1 MSKNSQRVAK
11 IRRLDPFYEREKAKY
26 ENPLPSREYMMQTLE
41 AAAQPMHESALA
53 NKLAINDDERVAFER
68 RIRAME
74 REGQLMRNRKGALIL
89 PNKADLI
96 ACRIEGHPDGFGFAR
111 PETSVGRD
119 KSADIFLDNRQ
130 MEKALH
136 GDRVLVRVTGTDRRG
151 RPEGSIV
158 EVTERANSEV
168 VGRVFD
174 EYGVRYVVPEDRR
187 LHTRIVI
194 APSSSTST
202 EAAAPGKRLRKPKTS
217 EPVVQ
222 PGQVVVA
229 EILEQPGKRTLPVGR
244 IKEVLGNY
252 ADPGMEI
259 EIALRKHDLPFEF
272 PKAVLN
278 EAAKLPEEV
287 VVEGDLGKRE
297 DLRDLPLV
305 TIDGETA
312 KDFDDAV
319 FAEALP
325 KGKGWRLVV
334 AIADVS
340 HYVRPG
346 SALDIEATAR
356 GNSVY
361 FPRRV
366 IPMLPEKLSNGL
378 CSLNPDV
385 DRLAMVCDAQINP
398 EGEVTQYRFYPA
410 VFRSRA
416 RLTYNQVWSWLSGEQ
431 QPTTLVHQAV
441 QPQLQTLYALFKA
454 LHAARF
460 KRGAI
465 DFDTVETQMRF
476 NDQGKIEAIVPV
488 IRNDAHR
495 LIEECMLAANV
506 CAADFL
512 EKKKQPG
519 LFRIHGTPA
528 PAKLEALRD
537 FMKEFGLGLEGGDS
551 PTGKDYGK
559 LLDQI
564 RERPDFSLLQ
574 TILLRSMQQAIYSP
588 DNIGHFGLSYE
599 YYTHFTSPIRRYP
612 DLLVHRAIK
621 TALKFEKV
629 TLPATEAA
637 WEEIG
642 LHCSATERRADEAT
656 RDVEAWLKCYYMQDR
671 IGEVFDGTISG
682 VTAFGAFVTL
692 DQVYVEGLVH
702 ISELGSDYFHHDPI
716 RHCLIGERTK
726 QQYRVGDRLRVKL
739 VRADLE
745 SNRIDFVPASELDEA
760 VQSTEAVR
768 NDRDAMAQAR
778 SRKTGRP
785 VAVERH
791 LLDVEEERANAP
803 SRKSKG
809 GAPAHAG
816 TPAGK
821 SRALGRRPKTSA
833 RPEAQPK
840 SKAKAKSNA
849 KSRAQ
854 PKVNTNPNSK
864 PKAVKSGGNGQAA
877 TKPAASKA
885 TAKPKA
891 KPQAKAKPV
900 AQVSPKARPAAA
912 KKAAKAPAKKPA
924 KSPAKAKPN
933 NRSRR
938 VST

>member
-1 MSKNSQRVAK
+1 MSKNSPRVAK
-11 IRRLDPFYEREKAKY
+11 IRRLDPFYEREKEKY

-41 AAAQPMHESALA
+41 SAARPMHESELA
-53 NKLAINDDERVAFER
+53 NKLAINDDELVPFER

-96 ACRIEGHPDGFGFAR
+96 ACRVEGHPDGFGFAR

-158 EVTERANSEV
+158 EVTERANTDV

-194 APSSSTST
+194 APASTGAATNGKRVRKPRST
-202 EAAAPGKRLRKPKTS
+202 EPDVL
-217 EPVVQ
+217 

-272 PKAVLN
+272 PKAVID

-287 VVEGDLGKRE
+287 VVGRDLGKRE
-297 DLRDLPLV
+297 DLRDIPLV

-325 KGKGWRLVV
+325 KNKGWRLVV

-385 DRLAMVCDAQINP
+385 DRLAMVCDAEITP
-398 EGEVTQYRFYPA
+398 EGDVVKYRFYPA

-416 RLTYNQVWSWLSGEQ
+416 RLTYNQVWSWLSGEL
-431 QPTTLVHQAV
+431 QPATPVHQAL
-441 QPQLQTLYALFKA
+441 QPQLHTLYALFKA

-476 NDQGKIEAIVPV
+476 NDKGKIEAIVPV

-519 LFRIHGTPA
+519 LFRIHDTPA

-629 TLPATEAA
+629 QLPANEAA

-702 ISELGSDYFHHDPI
+702 ISELGTDYFHHDPI

-745 SNRIDFVPASELDEA
+745 SNRIDFVPATATDEA
-760 VQSTEAVR
+760 VQAGVSERGESATSE
-768 NDRDAMAQAR
+768 RDALALER
-778 SRKTGRP
+778 SRKNGRP

-791 LLDVEEERANAP
+791 LLDMEAEKGQTQRAT
-803 SRKSKG
+803 RKKPVVSSSV
-809 GAPAHAG
+809 G

-821 SRALGRRPKTSA
+821 SRAIGRGTGRPATKASNKNK
-833 RPEAQPK
+833 PK
-840 SKAKAKSNA
+840 HATAGKGAKA
-849 KSRAQ
+849 
-854 PKVNTNPNSK
+854 VE
-864 PKAVKSGGNGQAA
+864 SGGSVN
-877 TKPAASKA
+877 
-885 TAKPKA
+885 
-891 KPQAKAKPV
+891 
-900 AQVSPKARPAAA
+900 
-912 KKAAKAPAKKPA
+912 AAKAAP
-924 KSPAKAKPN
+924 KSPAKPVGKKSGSATKSSAGKAKTAKVAKPIAKVKAAAKVTSKAN
-933 NRSRR
+933 ANASPSHRTRR
-938 VST
+938 AKV

>member
-1 MSKNSQRVAK
+1 MKMSKNSNRVAK
-11 IRRLDPFYEREKAKY
+11 IRRLDPFYEREKEKY

-41 AAAQPMHESALA
+41 EAACPMSESALSA
-53 NKLAINDDERVAFER
+53 KLAINDDEQIAFER

-96 ACRIEGHPDGFGFAR
+96 ACRVEGHPDGFGFAR

-158 EVTERANSEV
+158 EVTERANIEV

-187 LHTRIVI
+187 LHTRIVL
-194 APSSSTST
+194 A
-202 EAAAPGKRLRKPKTS
+202 G
-217 EPVVQ
+217 EPVSAGRSRRPRKAEANTPEIL

-272 PKAVLN
+272 PKAVID

-287 VVEGDLGKRE
+287 VVDRDLGKRE

-385 DRLAMVCDAQINP
+385 DRLAMVCDAQIDAS
-398 EGEVTQYRFYPA
+398 GEVTKYRFYPA

-416 RLTYNQVWSWLSGEQ
+416 RLTYNQVWSWLSGEA
-431 QPTTLVHQAV
+431 QPATAAHQAT
-441 QPQLQTLYALFKA
+441 QPQLQTLYALFKT

-476 NDQGKIEAIVPV
+476 NEQGKIEAIVPV

-537 FMKEFGLGLEGGDS
+537 FMKEFGLGLDGGDS

-588 DNIGHFGLSYE
+588 DNIGHFGLAYE

-612 DLLVHRAIK
+612 DLLVHRSIK
-621 TALKFEKV
+621 AALKFEKV
-629 TLPATEAA
+629 PLPANEAA

-702 ISELGSDYFHHDPI
+702 ISELGTDYFHHDPI
-716 RHCLIGERTK
+716 RHCLIGERSK

-745 SNRIDFVPASELDEA
+745 SNRIDFVPATAIDEA
-760 VQSTEAVR
+760 VQPTESTR
-768 NDRDAMAQAR
+768 NDRDALALER

-791 LLDVEEERANAP
+791 LLDVELEQG
-803 SRKSKG
+803 KSTGAQKG
-809 GAPAHAG
+809 AAAKPG

-821 SRALGRRPKTSA
+821 SRVLGRHPSGSKRSVGTTNPTGKKPSH
-833 RPEAQPK
+833 RGKPK
-840 SKAKAKSNA
+840 SKAKAKPGA
-849 KSRAQ
+849 
-854 PKVNTNPNSK
+854 PI
-864 PKAVKSGGNGQAA
+864 AVKSGAA
-877 TKPAASKA
+877 TKPAAKSAAKKSTPKSGLAKPKAANSKPA
-885 TAKPKA
+885 AKPKA
-891 KPQAKAKPV
+891 KPKAKAN
-900 AQVSPKARPAAA
+900 S
-912 KKAAKAPAKKPA
+912 
-924 KSPAKAKPN
+924 S

-938 VST
+938 ATS

>member
-1 MSKNSQRVAK
+1 MSKNSPRVAK

-41 AAAQPMHESALA
+41 SAARPMHESELA
-53 NKLAINDDERVAFER
+53 NKLAINDDERVPFER

-96 ACRIEGHPDGFGFAR
+96 ACRVEGHPDGFGFAR

-158 EVTERANSEV
+158 EVTERANTDV

-194 APSSSTST
+194 APASTAAVANGKRVRKPRST
-202 EAAAPGKRLRKPKTS
+202 EPDVL
-217 EPVVQ
+217 

-272 PKAVLN
+272 PKAVID

-287 VVEGDLGKRE
+287 VVGRDLGKRE
-297 DLRDLPLV
+297 DLRDIPLV

-325 KGKGWRLVV
+325 KNKGWRLVV

-385 DRLAMVCDAQINP
+385 DRLAMVCDAEITP
-398 EGEVTQYRFYPA
+398 EGDVVKYRFYPA

-416 RLTYNQVWSWLSGEQ
+416 RLTYNQVWSWLSGEL
-431 QPTTLVHQAV
+431 QPATPVHQAL
-441 QPQLQTLYALFKA
+441 QPQLHTLYALFKA

-476 NDQGKIEAIVPV
+476 NDKGKIEAIVPV

-629 TLPATEAA
+629 QLPANEAA

-702 ISELGSDYFHHDPI
+702 ISELGTDYFHHDPI

-745 SNRIDFVPASELDEA
+745 SNRIDFVPATATDEA
-760 VQSTEAVR
+760 VQAGVSERGESATSE
-768 NDRDAMAQAR
+768 RDALALER

-791 LLDVEEERANAP
+791 LLDMEAEKGQAQRGT
-803 SRKSKG
+803 RKKPWVSSSV
-809 GAPAHAG
+809 G

-821 SRALGRRPKTSA
+821 SRAIGRGTGQPATKASNKTKPKHATAAKGAKAVESGGSVKAAKAAPKAPAKPVGKKTGSA
-833 RPEAQPK
+833 TK
-840 SKAKAKSNA
+840 SSTGKPRAAKVAKPIAKVKAAAKAKSKANA
-849 KSRAQ
+849 NASPSHRTRRA
-854 PKVNTNPNSK
+854 KV
-864 PKAVKSGGNGQAA
+864 
-877 TKPAASKA
+877 
-885 TAKPKA
+885 
-891 KPQAKAKPV
+891 
-900 AQVSPKARPAAA
+900 
-912 KKAAKAPAKKPA
+912 
-924 KSPAKAKPN
+924 
-933 NRSRR
+933 
-938 VST
+938 

>member
-1 MSKNSQRVAK
+1 MSKNSPRVAK

-41 AAAQPMHESALA
+41 SAARPMHESELA
-53 NKLAINDDERVAFER
+53 NKLAINDDERVPFER

-96 ACRIEGHPDGFGFAR
+96 ACRVEGHPDGFGFAR

-158 EVTERANSEV
+158 EVTERANTDV

-194 APSSSTST
+194 APASTAAVANGKRMRKPRST
-202 EAAAPGKRLRKPKTS
+202 EPDVL
-217 EPVVQ
+217 

-272 PKAVLN
+272 PKAVID

-287 VVEGDLGKRE
+287 VVGRDLGKRE
-297 DLRDLPLV
+297 DLRDIPLV

-325 KGKGWRLVV
+325 KNKGWRLVV

-385 DRLAMVCDAQINP
+385 DRLAMVCDAEITP
-398 EGEVTQYRFYPA
+398 EGDVVKYRFYPA

-416 RLTYNQVWSWLSGEQ
+416 RLTYNQVWSWLSGEL
-431 QPTTLVHQAV
+431 QPATPVHQAL
-441 QPQLQTLYALFKA
+441 QPQLHTLYALFKA

-476 NDQGKIEAIVPV
+476 NDKGKIEAIVPV

-629 TLPATEAA
+629 QLPANEAA

-702 ISELGSDYFHHDPI
+702 ISELGTDYFHHDPI

-745 SNRIDFVPASELDEA
+745 SNRIDFVPATATDEA
-760 VQSTEAVR
+760 VQAGVSERGESATSE
-768 NDRDAMAQAR
+768 RDALALER

-791 LLDVEEERANAP
+791 LLDMEAEKGQAQRGT
-803 SRKSKG
+803 RKKPGVSSSV
-809 GAPAHAG
+809 G

-821 SRALGRRPKTSA
+821 SRAIGRGTGQPATKASNKTKPKHATAAKGAKAVESGGSVKAAKAAPKAPAKPVGKKTGSA
-833 RPEAQPK
+833 TK
-840 SKAKAKSNA
+840 SSTGKPRAAKVAKPIAKVKAAAKAKSKANA
-849 KSRAQ
+849 NASPSHRTRRA
-854 PKVNTNPNSK
+854 KV
-864 PKAVKSGGNGQAA
+864 
-877 TKPAASKA
+877 
-885 TAKPKA
+885 
-891 KPQAKAKPV
+891 
-900 AQVSPKARPAAA
+900 
-912 KKAAKAPAKKPA
+912 
-924 KSPAKAKPN
+924 
-933 NRSRR
+933 
-938 VST
+938 

>member
-1 MSKNSQRVAK
+1 MSKKAKRVAK
-11 IRRLDPFYEREKAKY
+11 VRRQDPHYERELGKY
-26 ENPLPSREYMMQTLE
+26 ENPLPSREYVIDQLQS
-41 AAAQPMHESALA
+41 AGRPMDEHELA
-53 NKLAINDDERVAFER
+53 EKLAIDTDELDAFGRRV
-68 RIRAME
+68 RAME

-89 PNKADLI
+89 PTKADLI

-111 PETSVGRD
+111 PETSIGRD

-136 GDRVLVRVTGTDRRG
+136 GDRVLVRVTGKDRRG

-194 APSSSTST
+194 APEPAT
-202 EAAAPGKRLRKPKTS
+202 PGKRPRKAKS
-217 EPVVQ
+217 EEAVVQ
-222 PGQVVVA
+222 PGQVVIA

-244 IKEVLGNY
+244 ITEVLGNY

-272 PKAVLN
+272 PKSVLD
-278 EAAKLPEEV
+278 EAARLPADV
-287 VVEGDLGKRE
+287 VVEKDLGKRE

-346 SALDIEATAR
+346 SPLDKEAEAR

-385 DRLAMVCDAQINP
+385 DRLAMVCDAQISAD
-398 EGEVTQYRFYPA
+398 GDVTQYRFYPA

-416 RLTYNQVWSWLSGEQ
+416 RLTYNQVWGWLSGELA
-431 QPTTLVHQAV
+431 PVTPAHQAV
-441 QPQLQTLYALFKA
+441 QPQLHTLYALFKA
-454 LHAARF
+454 LHAARE

-465 DFDTVETQMRF
+465 DFDTVETQMQF

-488 IRNDAHR
+488 VRNDAHR

-512 EKKKQPG
+512 EKRKQPG
-519 LFRIHGTPA
+519 LFRIHGTPS
-528 PAKLEALRD
+528 PEKLQGLRD

-564 RERPDFSLLQ
+564 RARPDFSLLQ

-621 TALKFEKV
+621 NALKFEKV
-629 TLPATEAA
+629 TLPADEAA

-702 ISELGSDYFHHDPI
+702 ISELGSDYFHYDPI
-716 RHCLIGERTK
+716 RHCLLGERTK

-745 SNRIDFVPASELDEA
+745 SNRIDFVPASATDEV
-760 VQSTEAVR
+760 VQAGTSSVATSGTGEREAL
-768 NDRDAMAQAR
+768 ALAR

-791 LLDVEEERANAP
+791 LLEVELAQSQALP
-803 SRKSKG
+803 RK
-809 GAPAHAG
+809 
-816 TPAGK
+816 K
-821 SRALGRRPKTSA
+821 SVSDAALGSPS
-833 RPEAQPK
+833 
-840 SKAKAKSNA
+840 A
-849 KSRAQ
+849 KSRAIGRQ
-854 PKVNTNPNSK
+854 K
-864 PKAVKSGGNGQAA
+864 PSGRHHLG
-877 TKPAASKA
+877 ASKQKTA
-885 TAKPKA
+885 PMKANSPTKAKPKA
-891 KPQAKAKPV
+891 DTA
-900 AQVSPKARPAAA
+900 
-912 KKAAKAPAKKPA
+912 KPA
-924 KSPAKAKPN
+924 KSGTKATKAPLAPKTVKPGGAAKSKAN
-933 NRSRR
+933 TRSRR
-938 VST
+938 AKV

>member
-1 MSKNSQRVAK
+1 MSKNTKRVAK
-11 IRRLDPFYEREKAKY
+11 VRLQDPHYERERGKY
-26 ENPLPSREYMMQTLE
+26 ENPLPSREYVIEQLQS
-41 AAAQPMHESALA
+41 AGRPMGEHELA
-53 NKLAINDDERVAFER
+53 EKLAIDSTELDAFER

-89 PNKADLI
+89 PTKADLI

-111 PETSVGRD
+111 PETSIGRD

-136 GDRVLVRVTGTDRRG
+136 GDRVLVRVTGKDRRG
-151 RPEGSIV
+151 RPEGTIV

-194 APSSSTST
+194 APEPST
-202 EAAAPGKRLRKPKTS
+202 AGKRPRKPKNGES
-217 EPVVQ
+217 AVQ
-222 PGQVVVA
+222 PGQVVIA

-244 IKEVLGNY
+244 IKDVLGNY

-272 PKAVLN
+272 PKAVLD
-278 EAAKLPEEV
+278 EAARLPEEV
-287 VVEGDLGKRE
+287 VVEKDLGKRE
-297 DLRDLPLV
+297 DLRDIPLV

-325 KGKGWRLVV
+325 KGKGWRMVV

-346 SALDIEATAR
+346 SPLDIEATAR

-385 DRLAMVCDAQINP
+385 DRLAMVCDAQINA

-416 RLTYNQVWSWLSGEQ
+416 RLTYNQVWGWLSGELI
-431 QPTTLVHQAV
+431 PATPVHQAV
-441 QPQLQTLYALFKA
+441 QPQIQTLYALFKA
-454 LHAARF
+454 LHAARE

-465 DFDTVETQMRF
+465 DFDTVETQMQF

-512 EKKKQPG
+512 EKRKQPG
-519 LFRIHGTPA
+519 LFRIHGTPS
-528 PAKLEALRD
+528 PEKLQGLRD

-621 TALKFEKV
+621 NALKFEKV
-629 TLPATEAA
+629 KLPADEGA

-671 IGEVFDGTISG
+671 VGEVFDGTISG

-702 ISELGSDYFHHDPI
+702 ISELGSDYFHYDPI
-716 RHCLIGERTK
+716 RHCLLGERTK

-745 SNRIDFVPASELDEA
+745 SNRIDFVPATATDEA
-760 VQSTEAVR
+760 MQTGTGDVAANGTGEREAL
-768 NDRDAMAQAR
+768 ALAR

-791 LLDVEEERANAP
+791 LLEVELAKSQEAP
-803 SRKSKG
+803 RKKPVA
-809 GAPAHAG
+809 GAALGSPS
-816 TPAGK
+816 GK
-821 SRALGRRPKTSA
+821 SRAIGRQKTGGGRHHHA
-833 RPEAQPK
+833 AGKPNAAAGKTK
-840 SKAKAKSNA
+840 SPA
-849 KSRAQ
+849 
-854 PKVNTNPNSK
+854 K
-864 PKAVKSGGNGQAA
+864 PKPKAGGTKSAKPGAKVSKTGNAVKSGG
-877 TKPAASKA
+877 
-885 TAKPKA
+885 
-891 KPQAKAKPV
+891 
-900 AQVSPKARPAAA
+900 
-912 KKAAKAPAKKPA
+912 
-924 KSPAKAKPN
+924 PAKAKPAPKSN
-933 NRSRR
+933 PRSRR
-938 VST
+938 AKA

>member
-1 MSKNSQRVAK
+1 MSKNSPRVAK

-41 AAAQPMHESALA
+41 SAARPMHESELA
-53 NKLAINDDERVAFER
+53 NKLAINDDERVPFER

-96 ACRIEGHPDGFGFAR
+96 ACRVEGHPDGFGFAR

-158 EVTERANSEV
+158 EVTERANTDV

-194 APSSSTST
+194 APAST
-202 EAAAPGKRLRKPKTS
+202 AAVANGKRLRKPRST
-217 EPVVQ
+217 EPDVL

-272 PKAVLN
+272 PKAVID

-287 VVEGDLGKRE
+287 VVGRDLGKRE
-297 DLRDLPLV
+297 DLRDIPLV

-325 KGKGWRLVV
+325 KNKGWRLVV

-385 DRLAMVCDAQINP
+385 DRLAMVCDAEITP
-398 EGEVTQYRFYPA
+398 EGDVVKYRFYPA

-416 RLTYNQVWSWLSGEQ
+416 RLTYNQVWSWLSGEL
-431 QPTTLVHQAV
+431 QPATPVHQAL
-441 QPQLQTLYALFKA
+441 QPQLHTLYALFKA

-476 NDQGKIEAIVPV
+476 NDKGKIEAIVPV

-629 TLPATEAA
+629 QLPANEAA

-702 ISELGSDYFHHDPI
+702 ISELGTDYFHHDPI

-745 SNRIDFVPASELDEA
+745 SNRIDFVPATATDEA
-760 VQSTEAVR
+760 VQAGVSERGESATSE
-768 NDRDAMAQAR
+768 RDALALER

-791 LLDVEEERANAP
+791 LLDMEAEKGQAQRGT
-803 SRKSKG
+803 RKKPGVSSSV
-809 GAPAHAG
+809 G

-821 SRALGRRPKTSA
+821 SRAIGRGTGQPATKASNKTKPKHATAAKGAKAVESGGSVKAAKAAPKAPAKPVGKKTGSA
-833 RPEAQPK
+833 TK
-840 SKAKAKSNA
+840 SSTGKPRAAKVAKPIAKVKAAAKAKSKANA
-849 KSRAQ
+849 NASPSHRTRRA
-854 PKVNTNPNSK
+854 KV
-864 PKAVKSGGNGQAA
+864 
-877 TKPAASKA
+877 
-885 TAKPKA
+885 
-891 KPQAKAKPV
+891 
-900 AQVSPKARPAAA
+900 
-912 KKAAKAPAKKPA
+912 
-924 KSPAKAKPN
+924 
-933 NRSRR
+933 
-938 VST
+938 

>member
-1 MSKNSQRVAK
+1 MSKNSPRVAK
-11 IRRLDPFYEREKAKY
+11 IRRLDPFYEREKEKY

-41 AAAQPMHESALA
+41 SAARPMHESELA
-53 NKLAINDDERVAFER
+53 NKLAINDDELVPFER

-96 ACRIEGHPDGFGFAR
+96 ACRVEGHPDGFGFAR

-158 EVTERANSEV
+158 EVTERANTDV

-194 APSSSTST
+194 APASRGTAT
-202 EAAAPGKRLRKPKTS
+202 NGKRVRKAAS
-217 EPVVQ
+217 AEPTVQ

-272 PKAVLN
+272 PKAVID
-278 EAAKLPEEV
+278 EAAKLPAEV
-287 VVEGDLGKRE
+287 VVDRDLGKRE
-297 DLRDLPLV
+297 DLRDIPLV

-325 KGKGWRLVV
+325 KNKGWRLVV

-346 SALDIEATAR
+346 SALDSEATAR

-385 DRLAMVCDAQINP
+385 DRLAMVCDAEITL
-398 EGEVTQYRFYPA
+398 EGDVAKYRFYPA

-416 RLTYNQVWSWLSGEQ
+416 RLTYNQVWSWLSGEL
-431 QPTTLVHQAV
+431 QPATPVHQAI
-441 QPQLQTLYALFKA
+441 QPQLHTLYALFKA

-629 TLPATEAA
+629 PLPANEAA

-671 IGEVFDGTISG
+671 VGEVFDGTISG

-702 ISELGSDYFHHDPI
+702 ISELGTDYFHHDPI

-745 SNRIDFVPASELDEA
+745 SNRIDFVPATATDEA
-760 VQSTEAVR
+760 VQAGASARGESAASDR
-768 NDRDAMAQAR
+768 NALALER

-791 LLDVEEERANAP
+791 LLDMEVEKGQAQKAT
-803 SRKSKG
+803 RKKPLATGSV
-809 GAPAHAG
+809 G

-821 SRALGRRPKTSA
+821 SRAIGRGTGRPAT
-833 RPEAQPK
+833 
-840 SKAKAKSNA
+840 KAKPKAK
-849 KSRAQ
+849 
-854 PKVNTNPNSK
+854 PKAA
-864 PKAVKSGGNGQAA
+864 KAVKSGGAAKVQAKTPA
-877 TKPAASKA
+877 KAAPKPVVAKAKSKAKAQSAPKPAA
-885 TAKPKA
+885 AKTK
-891 KPQAKAKPV
+891 AKAKP
-900 AQVSPKARPAAA
+900 SNRTRRA
-912 KKAAKAPAKKPA
+912 K
-924 KSPAKAKPN
+924 
-933 NRSRR
+933 
-938 VST
+938 V

>member
-1 MSKNSQRVAK
+1 MSKNAKRVAK
-11 IRRLDPFYEREKAKY
+11 VRRQDPHYERESGKY
-26 ENPLPSREYMMQTLE
+26 ENPLPSREYVIETLQK
-41 AAAQPMHESALA
+41 AGRPMGEYELA
-53 NKLAINDDERVAFER
+53 DQLAIGADELDAFER

-89 PNKADLI
+89 PTKADLV

-136 GDRVLVRVTGTDRRG
+136 GDRVLVRVAGKDRRG

-158 EVTERANSEV
+158 EVTERANTEV

-194 APSSSTST
+194 APETP
-202 EAAAPGKRLRKPKTS
+202 ANGGAGKRLRKPKAGETA
-217 EPVVQ
+217 VQ
-222 PGQVVVA
+222 PGQVVIA

-272 PKAVLN
+272 PKAVID
-278 EAAKLPEEV
+278 EAARLPEEV
-287 VVEGDLGKRE
+287 VVDKDLGKRE
-297 DLRDLPLV
+297 DLRDIPLV

-325 KGKGWRLVV
+325 KGKGWRMIV

-346 SALDIEATAR
+346 SPLDVEAEAR

-366 IPMLPEKLSNGL
+366 IPMLPEKISNGL

-385 DRLAMVCDAQINP
+385 DRLAMVCDAQINA

-416 RLTYNQVWSWLSGEQ
+416 RLTYNQVWGWLSGELT
-431 QPTTLVHQAV
+431 PATPAHQTI
-441 QPQLQTLYALFKA
+441 QPQLQTLYALFKT
-454 LHAARF
+454 LHAARE

-465 DFDTVETQMRF
+465 DFDTVETQMQF
-476 NDQGKIEAIVPV
+476 NDHGKIEAIVPV

-519 LFRIHGTPA
+519 LFRIHGTPS
-528 PAKLEALRD
+528 PEKLQGLRD

-621 TALKFEKV
+621 NALKFEKV
-629 TLPATEAA
+629 KLPADEGA

-671 IGEVFDGTISG
+671 VGEVFDGTISG

-702 ISELGSDYFHHDPI
+702 ISELGSDYFHYDPI
-716 RHCLIGERTK
+716 RHCLLGERTK

-745 SNRIDFVPASELDEA
+745 SNRIDFVPASATDEA
-760 VQSTEAVR
+760 VQAAGDGAALQGGGEREAL
-768 NDRDAMAQAR
+768 ALAR

-785 VAVERH
+785 LAVERH
-791 LLDVEEERANAP
+791 LLDAEMAKSQAAP
-803 SRKSKG
+803 RKKPVVSQV
-809 GAPAHAG
+809 G

-821 SRALGRRPKTSA
+821 SRAIGRQKPAGKTPGRPASGG
-833 RPEAQPK
+833 
-840 SKAKAKSNA
+840 KAKPA
-849 KSRAQ
+849 
-854 PKVNTNPNSK
+854 
-864 PKAVKSGGNGQAA
+864 KAVKSG
-877 TKPAASKA
+877 
-885 TAKPKA
+885 TAQK
-891 KPQAKAKPV
+891 
-900 AQVSPKARPAAA
+900 SARPAKPSKSPKPAKSPVASA
-912 KKAAKAPAKKPA
+912 KKAAKSSNRPRR
-924 KSPAKAKPN
+924 AKA
-933 NRSRR
+933 
-938 VST
+938 

>member
-1 MSKNSQRVAK
+1 MKMSKNSNRVAK
-11 IRRLDPFYEREKAKY
+11 IRRLDPFYEREKEKY
-26 ENPLPSREYMMQTLE
+26 ENPLPSREYIIQTLE
-41 AAAQPMHESALA
+41 AAACPMSESALA
-53 NKLAINDDERVAFER
+53 AKLAINEDELIAFER

-158 EVTERANSEV
+158 EVTERANTEV

-187 LHTRIVI
+187 LHTRIVL
-194 APSSSTST
+194 AGETP
-202 EAAAPGKRLRKPKTS
+202 AAARSRRPRKSDANSP
-217 EPVVQ
+217 EVL

-272 PKAVLN
+272 PKAVID
-278 EAAKLPEEV
+278 EAAKLPDEV
-287 VVEGDLGKRE
+287 VVDRDLGKRE

-385 DRLAMVCDAQINP
+385 DRLAMVCDGQIDAT
-398 EGEVTQYRFYPA
+398 GEVTKYRFYPA

-416 RLTYNQVWSWLSGEQ
+416 RLTYNQVWSWLSGEA
-431 QPTTLVHQAV
+431 QPATAVHQAV
-441 QPQLQTLYALFKA
+441 QPQLHTLYALFKT

-588 DNIGHFGLSYE
+588 DNIGHFGLAYE

-621 TALKFEKV
+621 NALKFEKGQ
-629 TLPATEAA
+629 LPATEAA

-702 ISELGSDYFHHDPI
+702 ISELGTDYFHHDPI

-745 SNRIDFVPASELDEA
+745 SNRIDFVPATALDET
-760 VQSTEAVR
+760 VQPAEATR
-768 NDRDAMAQAR
+768 SDRDALAQER

-791 LLDVEEERANAP
+791 LLEVEMSKAQDVP
-803 SRKSKG
+803 RKKAVSG
-809 GAPAHAG
+809 HVG

-821 SRALGRRPKTSA
+821 SRSLGRQAP
-833 RPEAQPK
+833 
-840 SKAKAKSNA
+840 AKAKSGNRSAKPAGTKAKAPA
-849 KSRAQ
+849 KSAKA
-854 PKVNTNPNSK
+854 PANPIAK
-864 PKAVKSGGNGQAA
+864 QKAKARPAGVKSAG
-877 TKPAASKA
+877 
-885 TAKPKA
+885 AKPKA
-891 KPQAKAKPV
+891 KPKASSAKPTRRAKA
-900 AQVSPKARPAAA
+900 
-912 KKAAKAPAKKPA
+912 
-924 KSPAKAKPN
+924 
-933 NRSRR
+933 
-938 VST
+938 

>member
-1 MSKNSQRVAK
+1 MSKNSPRVAK

-41 AAAQPMHESALA
+41 SAARPMHESELA
-53 NKLAINDDERVAFER
+53 NKLAINDDERVPFER

-96 ACRIEGHPDGFGFAR
+96 ACRVEGHPDGFGFAR

-158 EVTERANSEV
+158 EVTERANTDV

-194 APSSSTST
+194 APASTAAVANGKRMRKPRST
-202 EAAAPGKRLRKPKTS
+202 EPDVL
-217 EPVVQ
+217 

-272 PKAVLN
+272 PKAVID

-287 VVEGDLGKRE
+287 VVGRDLGKRE
-297 DLRDLPLV
+297 DLRDIPLV

-325 KGKGWRLVV
+325 KNKGWRLVV

-385 DRLAMVCDAQINP
+385 DRLAMVCDAEITP
-398 EGEVTQYRFYPA
+398 EGDVVKYRFYPA

-416 RLTYNQVWSWLSGEQ
+416 RLTYNQVWSWLSGEL
-431 QPTTLVHQAV
+431 QPATPVHQAI
-441 QPQLQTLYALFKA
+441 QPQLHTLYALFKA

-476 NDQGKIEAIVPV
+476 NDKGKIEAIVPV

-629 TLPATEAA
+629 QLPANEAA

-702 ISELGSDYFHHDPI
+702 ISELGTDYFHHDPI

-745 SNRIDFVPASELDEA
+745 SNRIDFVPATATDEA
-760 VQSTEAVR
+760 VQAGVSERGESATSE
-768 NDRDAMAQAR
+768 RDALALER

-791 LLDVEEERANAP
+791 LLDMEAEKGQAQRGT
-803 SRKSKG
+803 RKKPGVSSSV
-809 GAPAHAG
+809 G

-821 SRALGRRPKTSA
+821 SRAIGRGTGQPATKASNKTKPKHATAAKGAKAVESGGSVKAAKAAPKAPAKPVGKKTGSA
-833 RPEAQPK
+833 TK
-840 SKAKAKSNA
+840 SSTGKPRAAKVAKPIAKVKAAAKAKSKANA
-849 KSRAQ
+849 NASPSHRTRRA
-854 PKVNTNPNSK
+854 KV
-864 PKAVKSGGNGQAA
+864 
-877 TKPAASKA
+877 
-885 TAKPKA
+885 
-891 KPQAKAKPV
+891 
-900 AQVSPKARPAAA
+900 
-912 KKAAKAPAKKPA
+912 
-924 KSPAKAKPN
+924 
-933 NRSRR
+933 
-938 VST
+938 

>member
-1 MSKNSQRVAK
+1 MKMSKNSNRVAK
-11 IRRLDPFYEREKAKY
+11 IRRLDPFYEREKEKY

-41 AAAQPMHESALA
+41 AAACPMSESALSA
-53 NKLAINDDERVAFER
+53 KLAINDDEQIAFER

-111 PETSVGRD
+111 PETSIGRD

-158 EVTERANSEV
+158 EVTERANTEV

-187 LHTRIVI
+187 LHTRIVL
-194 APSSSTST
+194 AGETP
-202 EAAAPGKRLRKPKTS
+202 AAGRSRRPRKADANT
-217 EPVVQ
+217 PVVN

-272 PKAVLN
+272 PKAVID

-287 VVEGDLGKRE
+287 VVERDLGKRE

-346 SALDIEATAR
+346 SALDTEATAR

-385 DRLAMVCDAQINP
+385 DRLAMVCDAQIDAS
-398 EGEVTQYRFYPA
+398 GEVTKYRFYPA
-410 VFRSRA
+410 VIRSRA
-416 RLTYNQVWSWLSGEQ
+416 RLTYNQVWSWLSGEA
-431 QPTTLVHQAV
+431 QPATVVHQAV
-441 QPQLQTLYALFKA
+441 QPQLHTLYALFKT

-588 DNIGHFGLSYE
+588 DNIGHFGLAYE

-621 TALKFEKV
+621 AALKFEKAP
-629 TLPATEAA
+629 LPASEAA

-702 ISELGSDYFHHDPI
+702 ISELGTDYFHHDPI

-745 SNRIDFVPASELDEA
+745 SNRIDFVPATALDEA
-760 VQSTEAVR
+760 VQPTEATR
-768 NDRDAMAQAR
+768 SDRDALAQER

-791 LLDVEEERANAP
+791 LLDMELDKAQSSP
-803 SRKSKG
+803 RKK
-809 GAPAHAG
+809 GAPAGTSG

-821 SRALGRRPKTSA
+821 SRQLGRHGSGGKQTGGKPHGAAGKPAKKTA
-833 RPEAQPK
+833 
-840 SKAKAKSNA
+840 AKTK
-849 KSRAQ
+849 
-854 PKVNTNPNSK
+854 SK
-864 PKAVKSGGNGQAA
+864 PKAKPSASTAVKSRSAPKPASKSTAKVA
-877 TKPAASKA
+877 TKPAAKVISAKPMA
-885 TAKPKA
+885 ANAKPAAKPKA
-891 KPQAKAKPV
+891 KAKP
-900 AQVSPKARPAAA
+900 AS
-912 KKAAKAPAKKPA
+912 
-924 KSPAKAKPN
+924 S
-933 NRSRR
+933 NRSKRAT
-938 VST
+938 S

>member
-1 MSKNSQRVAK
+1 MKMSKNSNRVAK
-11 IRRLDPFYEREKAKY
+11 IRRLDPFYEREKEKY

-41 AAAQPMHESALA
+41 AAACPMSESALA
-53 NKLAINDDERVAFER
+53 AKLAINDDEQIAFER

-111 PETSVGRD
+111 PETSIGRD

-158 EVTERANSEV
+158 EVTERANTEV

-187 LHTRIVI
+187 LHTRIVL
-194 APSSSTST
+194 AGET
-202 EAAAPGKRLRKPKTS
+202 AAAGRSRRPRKAESNTP
-217 EPVVQ
+217 EVL

-272 PKAVLN
+272 PKAVID

-287 VVEGDLGKRE
+287 IVDRDLGKRE

-325 KGKGWRLVV
+325 RNKGWRLVV

-385 DRLAMVCDAQINP
+385 DRLAMVCDAQIDAS
-398 EGEVTQYRFYPA
+398 GEVTKYRFYPA

-416 RLTYNQVWSWLSGEQ
+416 RLTYNQVWSWLSGEA
-431 QPTTLVHQAV
+431 QPATAVHQAV
-441 QPQLQTLYALFKA
+441 QPQLHTLYALFKT

-528 PAKLEALRD
+528 PAKLEALRN

-588 DNIGHFGLSYE
+588 DNIGHFGLAYE

-621 TALKFEKV
+621 AALKFEKAP
-629 TLPATEAA
+629 LPANEAA

-702 ISELGSDYFHHDPI
+702 ISELGTDYFHHDPI

-745 SNRIDFVPASELDEA
+745 SNRIDFVPATALDEA
-760 VQSTEAVR
+760 VQPTEATR
-768 NDRDAMAQAR
+768 SDRDALAQER

-791 LLDVEEERANAP
+791 LLEVEMSKAQDAP
-803 SRKSKG
+803 RKKAVSG
-809 GAPAHAG
+809 HVG

-821 SRALGRRPKTSA
+821 SRSLGRQAPAKAKSGNRSA
-833 RPEAQPK
+833 KPTGAKAKAPAKPAKASAKPIAKPK
-840 SKAKAKSNA
+840 SKARPAS
-849 KSRAQ
+849 
-854 PKVNTNPNSK
+854 
-864 PKAVKSGGNGQAA
+864 VKSAG
-877 TKPAASKA
+877 
-885 TAKPKA
+885 AKPKA
-891 KPQAKAKPV
+891 KPKASSAKPTRRAKA
-900 AQVSPKARPAAA
+900 
-912 KKAAKAPAKKPA
+912 
-924 KSPAKAKPN
+924 
-933 NRSRR
+933 
-938 VST
+938 

>member
-1 MSKNSQRVAK
+1 MSKNSPRVAK

-41 AAAQPMHESALA
+41 SAARPMHESELA
-53 NKLAINDDERVAFER
+53 NKLAINDDERVPFER

-96 ACRIEGHPDGFGFAR
+96 ACRVEGHPDGFGFAR

-158 EVTERANSEV
+158 EVTERANTDV

-194 APSSSTST
+194 APASTAAVANGKRVRKPRST
-202 EAAAPGKRLRKPKTS
+202 EPDVL
-217 EPVVQ
+217 

-272 PKAVLN
+272 PKAVID

-287 VVEGDLGKRE
+287 VVGRDLGKRE
-297 DLRDLPLV
+297 DLRDIPLV

-325 KGKGWRLVV
+325 KNKGWRLVV

-385 DRLAMVCDAQINP
+385 DRLAMVCDAEITP
-398 EGEVTQYRFYPA
+398 EGDVVKYRFYPA

-416 RLTYNQVWSWLSGEQ
+416 RLTYNQVWSWLSGEL
-431 QPTTLVHQAV
+431 QPATPVHQAL
-441 QPQLQTLYALFKA
+441 QPQLHTLYALFKA

-476 NDQGKIEAIVPV
+476 NDKGKIEAIVPV

-629 TLPATEAA
+629 QLPANEAA

-702 ISELGSDYFHHDPI
+702 ISELGTDYFHHDPI

-745 SNRIDFVPASELDEA
+745 SNRIDFVPATATDEA
-760 VQSTEAVR
+760 VQAGVSERGESATSE
-768 NDRDAMAQAR
+768 RDALALER

-791 LLDVEEERANAP
+791 LLDMEAEKGQAQRGT
-803 SRKSKG
+803 RKKPGVSSSV
-809 GAPAHAG
+809 G

-821 SRALGRRPKTSA
+821 SRAIGRGTGRPATKASNKTKPKHATAAKGAKAVESGGSVKAAKAAPKAPAKPVGKKTGSA
-833 RPEAQPK
+833 TK
-840 SKAKAKSNA
+840 SSTGKPRAAKVAKPIAKVKAAAKAKSKANA
-849 KSRAQ
+849 NASPSHRTRRA
-854 PKVNTNPNSK
+854 KV
-864 PKAVKSGGNGQAA
+864 
-877 TKPAASKA
+877 
-885 TAKPKA
+885 
-891 KPQAKAKPV
+891 
-900 AQVSPKARPAAA
+900 
-912 KKAAKAPAKKPA
+912 
-924 KSPAKAKPN
+924 
-933 NRSRR
+933 
-938 VST
+938 

>member
-1 MSKNSQRVAK
+1 MKMSKNSNRVVK
-11 IRRLDPFYEREKAKY
+11 IRRLDPFYEREKEKY

-41 AAAQPMHESALA
+41 EAACPMSESALA
-53 NKLAINDDERVAFER
+53 AKLAINDDEQIAFER

-96 ACRIEGHPDGFGFAR
+96 ACRVEGHPDGFGFAR

-158 EVTERANSEV
+158 EVTERANTEV

-187 LHTRIVI
+187 LHTRIVL
-194 APSSSTST
+194 A
-202 EAAAPGKRLRKPKTS
+202 G
-217 EPVVQ
+217 EPVSAGRSRRPRKAEANTPEIL

-272 PKAVLN
+272 PKAVID

-287 VVEGDLGKRE
+287 VVDRDLGKRE

-385 DRLAMVCDAQINP
+385 DRLAMVCDAQIDAS
-398 EGEVTQYRFYPA
+398 GEVTKYRFYPA

-416 RLTYNQVWSWLSGEQ
+416 RLTYNQVWSWLSGEA
-431 QPTTLVHQAV
+431 QPATTVHQAI
-441 QPQLQTLYALFKA
+441 QPQLQTLYALFKT

-476 NDQGKIEAIVPV
+476 NEQGKIEAIVPV

-537 FMKEFGLGLEGGDS
+537 FMKEFGLGLDGGDS

-588 DNIGHFGLSYE
+588 DNIGHFGLAYE

-612 DLLVHRAIK
+612 DLLVHRSIK
-621 TALKFEKV
+621 AALKFEKV
-629 TLPATEAA
+629 PLPANEAA

-692 DQVYVEGLVH
+692 DNVYVEGLVH
-702 ISELGSDYFHHDPI
+702 ISDLGSDYFHFDAV
-716 RHCLIGERTK
+716 RHCLLGERTK

-745 SNRIDFVPASELDEA
+745 SNRIDFVPATAIDEA
-760 VQSTEAVR
+760 VQPTEATR
-768 NDRDAMAQAR
+768 SDRDALAQER

-791 LLDVEEERANAP
+791 LLDMELDKSQGAP
-803 SRKSKG
+803 RKK
-809 GAPAHAG
+809 GAPAGTTG

-821 SRALGRRPKTSA
+821 SRGLGRHGSGGRSHAPAAGKPAGKASG
-833 RPEAQPK
+833 K
-840 SKAKAKSNA
+840 SKTKS
-849 KSRAQ
+849 
-854 PKVNTNPNSK
+854 
-864 PKAVKSGGNGQAA
+864 
-877 TKPAASKA
+877 
-885 TAKPKA
+885 KPKA
-891 KPQAKAKPV
+891 KPSAPSAVKSRGAPKPAAKAAAKPKAAGAKPAAQPKAKAK
-900 AQVSPKARPAAA
+900 ATS
-912 KKAAKAPAKKPA
+912 
-924 KSPAKAKPN
+924 S

-938 VST
+938 ATS

>member
-1 MSKNSQRVAK
+1 MSKNAK
-11 IRRLDPFYEREKAKY
+11 RIAKVRRLDPHYERERGKY
-26 ENPLPSREYMMQTLE
+26 ENPLPSREYVIETLQK
-41 AAAQPMHESALA
+41 AGRPMGEYELA
-53 NKLAINDDERVAFER
+53 DQLAIGPDELDAFER

-89 PNKADLI
+89 PTKADLV
-96 ACRIEGHPDGFGFAR
+96 ACRVEGHPDGFGFAR
-111 PETSVGRD
+111 PETSIGRD

-136 GDRVLVRVTGTDRRG
+136 GDRVLVRVTGKDRRG

-158 EVTERANSEV
+158 EVTERANIDV

-194 APSSSTST
+194 APDPAS
-202 EAAAPGKRLRKPKTS
+202 AAMSGKRPRNGRAAKSDAPTI
-217 EPVVQ
+217 Q
-222 PGQVVVA
+222 PGQVVIA

-272 PKAVLN
+272 PKAALD
-278 EAAKLPEEV
+278 EAAKLPDIV
-287 VVEGDLGKRE
+287 QVDKDLGKRE
-297 DLRDLPLV
+297 DLRDIPLV

-325 KGKGWRLVV
+325 KGKGWRMVV

-346 SALDIEATAR
+346 SPLDTEAEAR

-366 IPMLPEKLSNGL
+366 IPMLPEKISNGL

-385 DRLAMVCDAQINP
+385 DRLAMVCDAQVN
-398 EGEVTQYRFYPA
+398 EAGEVTQYRFYPA

-416 RLTYNQVWSWLSGEQ
+416 RLTYNQVWGWLSGELS
-431 QPTTLVHQAV
+431 PVTPAHQAV
-441 QPQLQTLYALFKA
+441 QPQLHTLYALFKA
-454 LHAARF
+454 LHAARE

-465 DFDTVETQMRF
+465 DFDTVETQMQF

-512 EKKKQPG
+512 EKRKQPG
-519 LFRIHGTPA
+519 LFRIHGTPS
-528 PAKLEALRD
+528 PEKLQGLRD

-621 TALKFEKV
+621 NALKFEKV
-629 TLPATEAA
+629 KLPADEGA

-671 IGEVFDGTISG
+671 VGEVFDGTISG

-745 SNRIDFVPASELDEA
+745 SNRIDFVPATATDEA
-760 VQSTEAVR
+760 VQAGDSDIATSGTGEREAL
-768 NDRDAMAQAR
+768 ALAR

-791 LLDVEEERANAP
+791 LLEAELSKAQEAP
-803 SRKSKG
+803 RRKPATG
-809 GAPAHAG
+809 GALG
-816 TPAGK
+816 SPAGK
-821 SRALGRRPKTSA
+821 SRALGRHKSA
-833 RPEAQPK
+833 GRDHPA
-840 SKAKAKSNA
+840 AKAKSASSA
-849 KSRAQ
+849 KPKSKPKSKSSTTAKPGAKATKAPKAGSTVKSGAAAKAQAQ
-854 PKVNTNPNSK
+854 PKP
-864 PKAVKSGGNGQAA
+864 
-877 TKPAASKA
+877 ASKSNA
-885 TAKPKA
+885 NPRNRR
-891 KPQAKAKPV
+891 AKA
-900 AQVSPKARPAAA
+900 
-912 KKAAKAPAKKPA
+912 
-924 KSPAKAKPN
+924 
-933 NRSRR
+933 
-938 VST
+938 

>member
-1 MSKNSQRVAK
+1 MSKPSPRVAK
-11 IRRLDPFYEREKAKY
+11 IRRLDPFYEREKEKY

-41 AAAQPMHESALA
+41 GAARPMHESELA
-53 NKLAINDDERVAFER
+53 NKLAINDDELVPFER

-89 PNKADLI
+89 PNKADLV

-111 PETSVGRD
+111 PDTSVGRD

-158 EVTERANSEV
+158 EVTERANTEV

-194 APSSSTST
+194 APTTTIPAGGS
-202 EAAAPGKRLRKPKTS
+202 KRGRKERGHQTDIS
-217 EPVVQ
+217 

-272 PKAVLN
+272 PRAVID
-278 EAAKLPEEV
+278 EAAKLPDIV
-287 VVEGDLGKRE
+287 VVDKDLGKRE
-297 DLRDLPLV
+297 DLRDIPLV

-325 KGKGWRLVV
+325 KNKGWRLVV

-385 DRLAMVCDAQINP
+385 DRLAMVCDAQVSH
-398 EGEVTQYRFYPA
+398 EGEVIKYRFYPA

-416 RLTYNQVWSWLSGEQ
+416 RLTYNQVWSWLSGELK
-431 QPTTLVHQAV
+431 PVTPAHQAI
-441 QPQLQTLYALFKA
+441 QPQLHTLYDLFKA

-476 NDQGKIEAIVPV
+476 NDQGKIDAIVPV

-621 TALKFEKV
+621 NALKFEKV
-629 TLPATEAA
+629 PLPANEAA

-702 ISELGSDYFHHDPI
+702 ISDLGSDYFHFDAI
-716 RHCLIGERTK
+716 RHCLLGERTK

-745 SNRIDFVPASELDEA
+745 SNRIDFVPATATDEA
-760 VQSTEAVR
+760 LQSGIETSSAVAS
-768 NDRDAMAQAR
+768 DRRSLALER

-785 VAVERH
+785 LAVEQH
-791 LLDVEEERANAP
+791 LLDMEASKAQVRVQKPASGKPAVSGRSMTPASKSRRLGRQKSAP
-803 SRKSKG
+803 VKQGKVKSA
-809 GAPAHAG
+809 APAKASSK
-816 TPAGK
+816 TN
-821 SRALGRRPKTSA
+821 PK
-833 RPEAQPK
+833 PK
-840 SKAKAKSNA
+840 SKPPTKS
-849 KSRAQ
+849 
-854 PKVNTNPNSK
+854 P
-864 PKAVKSGGNGQAA
+864 G
-877 TKPAASKA
+877 
-885 TAKPKA
+885 KA
-891 KPQAKAKPV
+891 KPANTRTRRAKA
-900 AQVSPKARPAAA
+900 
-912 KKAAKAPAKKPA
+912 
-924 KSPAKAKPN
+924 
-933 NRSRR
+933 
-938 VST
+938 

>member
-1 MSKNSQRVAK
+1 MSKNAKRVAK
-11 IRRLDPFYEREKAKY
+11 VRRQDPHYERESGKY
-26 ENPLPSREYMMQTLE
+26 ENPLPSREYVIETLQK
-41 AAAQPMHESALA
+41 AGRPMGEYELA
-53 NKLAINDDERVAFER
+53 DQLAIGADELDAFER

-89 PNKADLI
+89 PTKADLV

-136 GDRVLVRVTGTDRRG
+136 GDRVLVRVTGKDRRG

-158 EVTERANSEV
+158 EVTERANTEV

-194 APSSSTST
+194 APETP
-202 EAAAPGKRLRKPKTS
+202 ANGGAGKRLRKPKAGETA
-217 EPVVQ
+217 VQ
-222 PGQVVVA
+222 PGQVVIA

-272 PKAVLN
+272 PKAVID
-278 EAAKLPEEV
+278 EAARLPEEV
-287 VVEGDLGKRE
+287 VVDKDLGKRE
-297 DLRDLPLV
+297 DLRDIPLV

-325 KGKGWRLVV
+325 KGKGWRMIV

-346 SALDIEATAR
+346 SPLDVEAEAR

-366 IPMLPEKLSNGL
+366 IPMLPEKISNGL

-385 DRLAMVCDAQINP
+385 DRLAMVCDAQINA

-416 RLTYNQVWSWLSGEQ
+416 RLTYNQVWGWLSGELT
-431 QPTTLVHQAV
+431 PATPAHQTI
-441 QPQLQTLYALFKA
+441 QPQLQTLYALFKT
-454 LHAARF
+454 LHAARE

-465 DFDTVETQMRF
+465 DFDTVETQMQF
-476 NDQGKIEAIVPV
+476 NDHGKIEAIVPV

-519 LFRIHGTPA
+519 LFRIHGTPS
-528 PAKLEALRD
+528 PEKLQGLRD

-621 TALKFEKV
+621 NALKFEKV
-629 TLPATEAA
+629 KLPADEGA

-671 IGEVFDGTISG
+671 VGEVFDGTISG

-702 ISELGSDYFHHDPI
+702 ISELGSDYFHYDPI
-716 RHCLIGERTK
+716 RHCLLGERTK

-745 SNRIDFVPASELDEA
+745 SNRIDFVPASATDEA
-760 VQSTEAVR
+760 VQAPGDGAALQGGGEREAL
-768 NDRDAMAQAR
+768 ALAR

-785 VAVERH
+785 LAVERH
-791 LLDVEEERANAP
+791 LLDAEMAKSQAAP
-803 SRKSKG
+803 RKKPVVSQV
-809 GAPAHAG
+809 G

-821 SRALGRRPKTSA
+821 SRAIGRQKPAGKTPGRPVSGG
-833 RPEAQPK
+833 
-840 SKAKAKSNA
+840 KAKPA
-849 KSRAQ
+849 
-854 PKVNTNPNSK
+854 
-864 PKAVKSGGNGQAA
+864 KAVKSG
-877 TKPAASKA
+877 
-885 TAKPKA
+885 TAQK
-891 KPQAKAKPV
+891 
-900 AQVSPKARPAAA
+900 SARPAKPSKSPKPAKSPVASA
-912 KKAAKAPAKKPA
+912 KKAAKSSNRPRR
-924 KSPAKAKPN
+924 AKA
-933 NRSRR
+933 
-938 VST
+938 

>member
-1 MSKNSQRVAK
+1 MKMSKNSNRVAK
-11 IRRLDPFYEREKAKY
+11 IRRLDPFYDREKEKY

-41 AAAQPMHESALA
+41 AAACPMSESALA
-53 NKLAINDDERVAFER
+53 AKLAINDDEQIPFER

-89 PNKADLI
+89 PNKADLV
-96 ACRIEGHPDGFGFAR
+96 ACRVEGHPDGFGFAR
-111 PETSVGRD
+111 PETSIGRD

-158 EVTERANSEV
+158 EVTERANTEV

-187 LHTRIVI
+187 LHTRIVL
-194 APSSSTST
+194 AGEPVPSGRSRRPRKG
-202 EAAAPGKRLRKPKTS
+202 EAATPEIL
-217 EPVVQ
+217 

-272 PKAVLN
+272 PKAVID

-287 VVEGDLGKRE
+287 IVDRDLGKRE

-340 HYVRPG
+340 HYVQPG
-346 SALDIEATAR
+346 SALDTEAVAR

-385 DRLAMVCDAQINP
+385 DRLAMVCDAQIDP
-398 EGEVTQYRFYPA
+398 SGEVAKYRFYPA

-416 RLTYNQVWSWLSGEQ
+416 RLTYNQVWSWLSGEA
-431 QPTTLVHQAV
+431 QPVTPVHLAV
-441 QPQLQTLYALFKA
+441 QPQLHTLYALFKT

-476 NDQGKIEAIVPV
+476 NEQGKIEAIVPV

-537 FMKEFGLGLEGGDS
+537 FMKEFGLGLDGGDS

-588 DNIGHFGLSYE
+588 DNIGHFGLAYE

-621 TALKFEKV
+621 AALKFEKV

-702 ISELGSDYFHHDPI
+702 ISELGTDYFHHDPI

-745 SNRIDFVPASELDEA
+745 SNRIDFVPATAIDEA
-760 VQSTEAVR
+760 VQPTESTR
-768 NDRDAMAQAR
+768 SDRDVLALER

-791 LLDVEEERANAP
+791 LLDVELEQD
-803 SRKSKG
+803 KSTGAKKG
-809 GAPAHAG
+809 ASTAKPG

-821 SRALGRRPKTSA
+821 SRVLGRHPSGSKRSA
-833 RPEAQPK
+833 GTGNPAGKPAHKGKPK
-840 SKAKAKSNA
+840 SKAK
-849 KSRAQ
+849 
-854 PKVNTNPNSK
+854 SK
-864 PKAVKSGGNGQAA
+864 PAAPIAVKSGAA
-877 TKPAASKA
+877 PKPAAKSAAKKA
-885 TAKPKA
+885 TPKSGPAKPKTANSKPAAKPKA
-891 KPQAKAKPV
+891 KPKAN
-900 AQVSPKARPAAA
+900 S
-912 KKAAKAPAKKPA
+912 
-924 KSPAKAKPN
+924 S

-938 VST
+938 ATS

>member
-1 MSKNSQRVAK
+1 MSKTSKRNSPGLAK
-11 IRRLDPFYEREKAKY
+11 VRRQDPHYERERQKY
-26 ENPLPSREYMMQTLE
+26 ENPLPSREYVISILHSAGRPVDE
-41 AAAQPMHESALA
+41 YELAQ
-53 NKLAINDDERVAFER
+53 KLAITDQELEAFER

-89 PNKADLI
+89 PTKADLI

-111 PETSVGRD
+111 PETSIGRD

-136 GDRVLVRVTGTDRRG
+136 GDRVLVRVTGKDRRG

-158 EVTERANSEV
+158 EVTEHANSEV

-194 APSSSTST
+194 AP
-202 EAAAPGKRLRKPKTS
+202 EPVVAGKRPRKPKNGEST
-217 EPVVQ
+217 VQ

-272 PKAVLN
+272 PQAVLD

-287 VVEGDLGKRE
+287 IVEKDLGKRE
-297 DLRDLPLV
+297 DLRDIPLV

-340 HYVRPG
+340 HYVLPN
-346 SALDIEATAR
+346 SPLDKEAYSR

-385 DRLAMVCDAQINP
+385 DRLAMVCDAQVNAD
-398 EGEVTQYRFYPA
+398 GEVTQYRFYPA
-410 VFRSRA
+410 VFQSRA
-416 RLTYNQVWSWLSGEQ
+416 RLTYNQVWGWLSGEVA
-431 QPTTLVHQAV
+431 PTTPVHQAV
-441 QPQLQTLYALFKA
+441 QPQLHTLYALFKA
-454 LHAARF
+454 LHAARE

-476 NDQGKIEAIVPV
+476 NEQGKIEAIVPV

-519 LFRIHGTPA
+519 LFRIHGTPS
-528 PAKLEALRD
+528 PEKLQALRD

-621 TALKFEKV
+621 NALKFEKGQ
-629 TLPATEAA
+629 LPPGEGA

-671 IGEVFDGTISG
+671 IGEVFDGTVSG

-745 SNRIDFVPASELDEA
+745 SNRIDFVPATATDEA
-760 VQSTEAVR
+760 VQAEAGAGAKIAGE
-768 NDRDAMAQAR
+768 RDALALAR

-785 VAVERH
+785 LAVERH
-791 LLDVEEERANAP
+791 LLEVELTKAQEAP
-803 SRKSKG
+803 RKKPVVSG
-809 GAPAHAG
+809 HVG

-821 SRALGRRPKTSA
+821 SRALGRQKPSGHRSQADRKPGPAAKTGSKAKLTKSVKSVDTTKAPAKASA
-833 RPEAQPK
+833 
-840 SKAKAKSNA
+840 KAKAKTTANPVA
-849 KSRAQ
+849 KQKAKAR
-854 PKVNTNPNSK
+854 NTNNR
-864 PKAVKSGGNGQAA
+864 
-877 TKPAASKA
+877 TRR
-885 TAKPKA
+885 
-891 KPQAKAKPV
+891 AKA
-900 AQVSPKARPAAA
+900 
-912 KKAAKAPAKKPA
+912 
-924 KSPAKAKPN
+924 
-933 NRSRR
+933 
-938 VST
+938 

>member
-1 MSKNSQRVAK
+1 MSKNSPRVAK

-41 AAAQPMHESALA
+41 SAARPMHESELA
-53 NKLAINDDERVAFER
+53 NKLAINDDERVPFER

-96 ACRIEGHPDGFGFAR
+96 ACRVEGHPDGFGFAR

-158 EVTERANSEV
+158 EVTERANTDV

-194 APSSSTST
+194 APASTAAVANGKRVRKPRST
-202 EAAAPGKRLRKPKTS
+202 EPDVL
-217 EPVVQ
+217 

-272 PKAVLN
+272 PKAVID

-287 VVEGDLGKRE
+287 VVGRDLGKRE
-297 DLRDLPLV
+297 DLRDIPLV

-325 KGKGWRLVV
+325 KNKGWRLVV

-385 DRLAMVCDAQINP
+385 DRLAMVCDAEITP
-398 EGEVTQYRFYPA
+398 EGDVVKYRFYPA

-416 RLTYNQVWSWLSGEQ
+416 RLTYNQVWSWLSGEL
-431 QPTTLVHQAV
+431 QPATPVHQAL
-441 QPQLQTLYALFKA
+441 QPQLHTLYALFKA

-476 NDQGKIEAIVPV
+476 NDKGKIEAIVPV

-629 TLPATEAA
+629 QLPANEAA

-702 ISELGSDYFHHDPI
+702 ISELGTDYFHHDPI

-745 SNRIDFVPASELDEA
+745 SNRIDFVPATATDEA
-760 VQSTEAVR
+760 VQAGVSERGESATSE
-768 NDRDAMAQAR
+768 RDALALER

-791 LLDVEEERANAP
+791 LLDMEAEKGQTQRAT
-803 SRKSKG
+803 RKKPVVSSSV
-809 GAPAHAG
+809 G

-821 SRALGRRPKTSA
+821 SRAIGRGTGRPATKASNKTKPKHATAAKGAKAVESGGSVKAAKAAPKAPAKPVGKKTGSA
-833 RPEAQPK
+833 TK
-840 SKAKAKSNA
+840 SSTGKPRAAKVAKPIAKVKAAAKAKSKANA
-849 KSRAQ
+849 NASPSHRTRRA
-854 PKVNTNPNSK
+854 KV
-864 PKAVKSGGNGQAA
+864 
-877 TKPAASKA
+877 
-885 TAKPKA
+885 
-891 KPQAKAKPV
+891 
-900 AQVSPKARPAAA
+900 
-912 KKAAKAPAKKPA
+912 
-924 KSPAKAKPN
+924 
-933 NRSRR
+933 
-938 VST
+938 

>member
-1 MSKNSQRVAK
+1 MSKNAKRVAK
-11 IRRLDPFYEREKAKY
+11 VRRQDPHYERESGKY
-26 ENPLPSREYMMQTLE
+26 ENPLPSREYVIETLQK
-41 AAAQPMHESALA
+41 AGRPMGEYELA
-53 NKLAINDDERVAFER
+53 DQLAIGADELDAFER

-89 PNKADLI
+89 PTKADLV

-136 GDRVLVRVTGTDRRG
+136 GDRVLVRVTGKDRRG

-158 EVTERANSEV
+158 EVTERANTEV

-194 APSSSTST
+194 APETP
-202 EAAAPGKRLRKPKTS
+202 ANGGAGKRLRKPKAGETA
-217 EPVVQ
+217 VQ
-222 PGQVVVA
+222 PGQVVIA

-272 PKAVLN
+272 PKAVID
-278 EAAKLPEEV
+278 EAARLPEEV
-287 VVEGDLGKRE
+287 VVDKDLGKRE
-297 DLRDLPLV
+297 DLRDIPLV

-325 KGKGWRLVV
+325 KGKGWRMIV

-346 SALDIEATAR
+346 SPLDVEAEAR

-366 IPMLPEKLSNGL
+366 IPMLPEKISNGL

-385 DRLAMVCDAQINP
+385 DRLAMVCDAQINA

-416 RLTYNQVWSWLSGEQ
+416 RLTYNQVWGWLSGELT
-431 QPTTLVHQAV
+431 PATPAHQTI
-441 QPQLQTLYALFKA
+441 QPQLQTLYALFKT
-454 LHAARF
+454 LHAARE

-465 DFDTVETQMRF
+465 DFDTVETQMQF
-476 NDQGKIEAIVPV
+476 NDHGKIEAIVPV

-519 LFRIHGTPA
+519 LFRIHGTPS
-528 PAKLEALRD
+528 PEKLQGLRD

-621 TALKFEKV
+621 NALKFEKV
-629 TLPATEAA
+629 KLPADEGA

-671 IGEVFDGTISG
+671 VGEVFDGTISG

-702 ISELGSDYFHHDPI
+702 ISELGSDYFHYDPI
-716 RHCLIGERTK
+716 RHCLLGERTK

-745 SNRIDFVPASELDEA
+745 SNRIDFVPASATDEA
-760 VQSTEAVR
+760 VQAAGDGAALQGGGEREAL
-768 NDRDAMAQAR
+768 ALAR

-785 VAVERH
+785 LAVERH
-791 LLDVEEERANAP
+791 LLDAEMAKSQAAP
-803 SRKSKG
+803 RKKPVVSQV
-809 GAPAHAG
+809 G

-821 SRALGRRPKTSA
+821 SRAIGRQKPAGKTPGRPASGG
-833 RPEAQPK
+833 
-840 SKAKAKSNA
+840 KAKPA
-849 KSRAQ
+849 
-854 PKVNTNPNSK
+854 
-864 PKAVKSGGNGQAA
+864 KAVKSG
-877 TKPAASKA
+877 
-885 TAKPKA
+885 TAQK
-891 KPQAKAKPV
+891 
-900 AQVSPKARPAAA
+900 SARPAKPSKSPKPAKSPVASA
-912 KKAAKAPAKKPA
+912 KKAAKSSNRPRR
-924 KSPAKAKPN
+924 AKA
-933 NRSRR
+933 
-938 VST
+938 

>member
-1 MSKNSQRVAK
+1 MSKSLKRLAK
-11 IRRLDPFYEREKAKY
+11 VRRQDPYYEREKEKY
-26 ENPLPSREYMMQTLE
+26 ENPLPSREYVIEVLQ
-41 AAAQPMHESALA
+41 SAGCPVDEIELA
-53 NKLAINDDERVAFER
+53 GKLAITDDELYAFER

-89 PNKADLI
+89 PTKADLI

-136 GDRVLVRVTGTDRRG
+136 GDRVLVRVTGKDRRG

-158 EVTERANSEV
+158 EVTERANTEV

-194 APSSSTST
+194 APEFTRTTSPS
-202 EAAAPGKRLRKPKTS
+202 AKRARKPKANES
-217 EPVVQ
+217 SVQ
-222 PGQVVVA
+222 AGQVVVA

-272 PKAVLN
+272 PKSVLD

-287 VVEGDLGKRE
+287 VVEEDLGQRE
-297 DLRDLPLV
+297 DLRSIPLV

-312 KDFDDAV
+312 RDFDDAV
-319 FAEALP
+319 FAETLA
-325 KGKGWRLVV
+325 KGKGWRLIV

-346 SALDIEATAR
+346 SPLDKEGYQR

-385 DRLAMVCDAQINP
+385 DRLAMVCDAQINAG
-398 EGEVTQYRFYPA
+398 GEVTKYRFYPA

-416 RLTYNQVWSWLSGEQ
+416 RLTYNQVWGWLSGEQ
-431 QPTTLVHQAV
+431 IPTDLVHQSL
-441 QPQLQTLYALFKA
+441 QPQLQTLYALFKV
-454 LHAARF
+454 LHTARF
-460 KRGAI
+460 NRGAI

-519 LFRIHGTPA
+519 LFRIHGTPT
-528 PAKLEALRD
+528 PEKLQALRD
-537 FMKEFGLGLEGGDS
+537 FLKEFGLGLDGGDAPS
-551 PTGKDYGK
+551 GKDYGK

-564 RERPDFSLLQ
+564 RDRPDFALLQ

-621 TALKFEKV
+621 NALKFEKGS
-629 TLPATEAA
+629 LPPDESA

-745 SNRIDFVPASELDEA
+745 SNRIDFVPATATDEA
-760 VQSTEAVR
+760 IQSGAARGDKAGGDR
-768 NDRDAMAQAR
+768 NALALER

-791 LLDVEEERANAP
+791 LLDMEAEKSQVQTATRKKPVVSGNPGTPSGQSRAIGRGAGNKRRQGSSGRTVTGVSTKSAAKP
-803 SRKSKG
+803 TKNTKPRPAKALESSGAAKQAKPIGKSKTKAATG
-809 GAPAHAG
+809 SNPIAKAKAN
-816 TPAGK
+816 
-821 SRALGRRPKTSA
+821 
-833 RPEAQPK
+833 
-840 SKAKAKSNA
+840 AKAKS
-849 KSRAQ
+849 
-854 PKVNTNPNSK
+854 
-864 PKAVKSGGNGQAA
+864 KAS
-877 TKPAASKA
+877 
-885 TAKPKA
+885 AKPTSNRTRR
-891 KPQAKAKPV
+891 AKA
-900 AQVSPKARPAAA
+900 
-912 KKAAKAPAKKPA
+912 
-924 KSPAKAKPN
+924 
-933 NRSRR
+933 
-938 VST
+938 

>member
-1 MSKNSQRVAK
+1 MKMSKNSNRVAK
-11 IRRLDPFYEREKAKY
+11 IRRLDPFYEREKEKY

-41 AAAQPMHESALA
+41 AAACPMSESALA
-53 NKLAINDDERVAFER
+53 AKLAINDDEQIAFER

-111 PETSVGRD
+111 PETSIGRD

-158 EVTERANSEV
+158 EVTERANTEV

-187 LHTRIVI
+187 LHTRIVL
-194 APSSSTST
+194 AGET
-202 EAAAPGKRLRKPKTS
+202 AAAGRSRRPRKS
-217 EPVVQ
+217 ETNTPEVL

-272 PKAVLN
+272 PKAVID
-278 EAAKLPEEV
+278 EAAKLPDEV
-287 VVEGDLGKRE
+287 VVDRDLGKRE

-325 KGKGWRLVV
+325 KNKGWRLVV

-385 DRLAMVCDAQINP
+385 DRLAMVCDAQIDAS
-398 EGEVTQYRFYPA
+398 GEVTKYRFYPA

-416 RLTYNQVWSWLSGEQ
+416 RLTYNQVWSWLSGET
-431 QPTTLVHQAV
+431 QPATAVHQAV
-441 QPQLQTLYALFKA
+441 QPQLHTLYALFKT

-476 NDQGKIEAIVPV
+476 NEQGKIEAIVPV

-588 DNIGHFGLSYE
+588 DNIGHFGLAYE

-621 TALKFEKV
+621 NALKFEKGQ
-629 TLPATEAA
+629 LPATEAA

-702 ISELGSDYFHHDPI
+702 ISELGTDYFHHDPI

-745 SNRIDFVPASELDEA
+745 SNRIDFVPATALDEA
-760 VQSTEAVR
+760 VQPTEPTR
-768 NDRDAMAQAR
+768 SDRDALAQER

-785 VAVERH
+785 LAVERH
-791 LLDVEEERANAP
+791 LLEIELDKAQSNP
-803 SRKSKG
+803 RKK
-809 GAPAHAG
+809 APAGTSG

-821 SRALGRRPKTSA
+821 SRQLGRHGSGGHASGGKPHGGSGKPTGKSTAKT
-833 RPEAQPK
+833 K
-840 SKAKAKSNA
+840 
-849 KSRAQ
+849 
-854 PKVNTNPNSK
+854 SK
-864 PKAVKSGGNGQAA
+864 PKAKPSAASAVKSRGAP
-877 TKPAASKA
+877 KPASKA
-885 TAKPKA
+885 TAKAAVKPAVKAVSAKPKA
-891 KPQAKAKPV
+891 TNAKPAAKPKAKAKP
-900 AQVSPKARPAAA
+900 AS
-912 KKAAKAPAKKPA
+912 
-924 KSPAKAKPN
+924 S

-938 VST
+938 ATS

>member
-1 MSKNSQRVAK
+1 MSKNAKRVAK
-11 IRRLDPFYEREKAKY
+11 VRRQDPHYERELGKY
-26 ENPLPSREYMMQTLE
+26 ENPLPSREYVIEQLQS
-41 AAAQPMHESALA
+41 AGRPMGEHELA
-53 NKLAINDDERVAFER
+53 EKLAIDGDELDAFGRRV
-68 RIRAME
+68 RAME

-89 PNKADLI
+89 PTKADLI

-111 PETSVGRD
+111 PDTSIGRD

-136 GDRVLVRVTGTDRRG
+136 GDRVLVRVTGKDRRG

-158 EVTERANSEV
+158 EVTERANTEV

-194 APSSSTST
+194 APEPTT
-202 EAAAPGKRLRKPKTS
+202 AGKRPHKAKP
-217 EPVVQ
+217 EGADVQ
-222 PGQVVVA
+222 PGQVVIA

-272 PKAVLN
+272 PKSVLD
-278 EAAKLPEEV
+278 EAARLPQEV
-287 VVEGDLGKRE
+287 IVEKDLGKRE
-297 DLRDLPLV
+297 DLRDIPLV

-346 SALDIEATAR
+346 SPLDIEAESR

-385 DRLAMVCDAQINP
+385 DRLAMVCDAQINAD
-398 EGEVTQYRFYPA
+398 GEVVQYRFYPA

-416 RLTYNQVWSWLSGEQ
+416 RLTYNQVWGWLSGELT
-431 QPTTLVHQAV
+431 PASPAHQAV
-441 QPQLQTLYALFKA
+441 QPQLHTLYALFKA
-454 LHAARF
+454 LHAARE

-465 DFDTVETQMRF
+465 DFDTVETQMQF

-512 EKKKQPG
+512 EKRKQPG
-519 LFRIHGTPA
+519 LFRIHGTPS
-528 PAKLEALRD
+528 PEKLQGLRD

-564 RERPDFSLLQ
+564 RARPDFSLLQ

-621 TALKFEKV
+621 NALKFEKV
-629 TLPATEAA
+629 KLPADEAA

-702 ISELGSDYFHHDPI
+702 ISELGSDYFHYDPI
-716 RHCLIGERTK
+716 RHCLLGERTK

-745 SNRIDFVPASELDEA
+745 SNRIDFVPASATDEA
-760 VQSTEAVR
+760 VQAGTSVAVSAAGEREAL
-768 NDRDAMAQAR
+768 ALAR

-791 LLDVEEERANAP
+791 LLEVEQAKAQDVPRKKAP
-803 SRKSKG
+803 T
-809 GAPAHAG
+809 APALG
-816 TPAGK
+816 SPSGK
-821 SRALGRRPKTSA
+821 SRALGRQKQSTRHHPAAGHAKSSPNAKTKGSSAKTS
-833 RPEAQPK
+833 QPAK
-840 SKAKAKSNA
+840 SGAKA
-849 KSRAQ
+849 
-854 PKVNTNPNSK
+854 SK
-864 PKAVKSGGNGQAA
+864 GASAVKSGA
-877 TKPAASKA
+877 
-885 TAKPKA
+885 
-891 KPQAKAKPV
+891 
-900 AQVSPKARPAAA
+900 
-912 KKAAKAPAKKPA
+912 
-924 KSPAKAKPN
+924 PAKAKPQQKSSP
-933 NRSRR
+933 RSRR
-938 VST
+938 AKS

>member
-1 MSKNSQRVAK
+1 MSKILKRGAPTATKKAVQSAPRAK
-11 IRRLDPFYEREKAKY
+11 AKATGETRKVGAAKAKGAAKGIARIRQQDPYYERESAKY
-26 ENPLPSREYMMQTLE
+26 ENPLPSREYMLQMLQGAGRPMGELE
-41 AAAQPMHESALA
+41 LAQQ
-53 NKLAINDDERVAFER
+53 LAINDDELDAFAR

-89 PNKADLI
+89 PTKADLV
-96 ACRIEGHPDGFGFAR
+96 ACRVEGHPDGFGFAR
-111 PETSVGRD
+111 PETSIGRD

-136 GDRVLVRVTGTDRRG
+136 GDRVLVRVTGKDRRG

-174 EYGVRYVVPEDRR
+174 EYGIRYVVPEDRR

-194 APSSSTST
+194 APEPQAGS
-202 EAAAPGKRLRKPKTS
+202 AASKRARKPKTA
-217 EPVVQ
+217 EAAVQ

-272 PKAVLN
+272 PKAVID
-278 EAAKLPEEV
+278 EAAKLPETV
-287 VVEGDLGKRE
+287 VVEKDLGKRE
-297 DLRDLPLV
+297 DLRDIPLV

-319 FAEALP
+319 FAEALT
-325 KGKGWRLVV
+325 KNKGWRLVV

-346 SALDIEATAR
+346 SPLDVEAEAR

-385 DRLAMVCDAQINP
+385 DRLAMVCDAQVNAA
-398 EGEVTQYRFYPA
+398 GEVTQYRFYPA

-416 RLTYNQVWSWLSGEQ
+416 RLTYNQVWGWLSGELT
-431 QPTTLVHQAV
+431 PATPAHQAV
-441 QPQLQTLYALFKA
+441 QPQLHTLYALFKA
-454 LHAARF
+454 LHAARE

-465 DFDTVETQMRF
+465 DFDTVETQMQF
-476 NDQGKIEAIVPV
+476 NEHGKIEAIVPV

-512 EKKKQPG
+512 EKKNQPG
-519 LFRIHGTPA
+519 LFRIHGTPS
-528 PAKLEALRD
+528 PEKLQGLRD

-629 TLPATEAA
+629 KLPADEGA

-642 LHCSATERRADEAT
+642 LHCSATERRADDAT

-671 IGEVFDGTISG
+671 VGEVFDGTISG

-702 ISELGSDYFHHDPI
+702 ISELGTDYFHYDPI
-716 RHCLIGERTK
+716 RHCLLGERTK

-745 SNRIDFVPASELDEA
+745 SNRIDFVPATATDEA
-760 VQSTEAVR
+760 VQVQGGASASASGMGEREALVL
-768 NDRDAMAQAR
+768 AR

-791 LLDVEEERANAP
+791 LLEAELAKTESS
-803 SRKSKG
+803 SRKKPTAATLRSPSG
-809 GAPAHAG
+809 Q
-816 TPAGK
+816 
-821 SRALGRRPKTSA
+821 SRALGRQSRQGRHASGD
-833 RPEAQPK
+833 
-840 SKAKAKSNA
+840 KAKPASG
-849 KSRAQ
+849 
-854 PKVNTNPNSK
+854 SK
-864 PKAVKSGGNGQAA
+864 PAAKKSVKSGAA
-877 TKPAASKA
+877 KKSSQPSRTASKTSKA
-885 TAKPKA
+885 PKSAIPKAAKKSTNKA
-891 KPQAKAKPV
+891 KPSNRPRRAKA
-900 AQVSPKARPAAA
+900 
-912 KKAAKAPAKKPA
+912 
-924 KSPAKAKPN
+924 
-933 NRSRR
+933 
-938 VST
+938 

>member
-1 MSKNSQRVAK
+1 MKMSKNSNRVAK
-11 IRRLDPFYEREKAKY
+11 IRRLDPFYEREKEKY

-41 AAAQPMHESALA
+41 AAACPMSESALA
-53 NKLAINDDERVAFER
+53 AQLAINEDEQIPFER

-89 PNKADLI
+89 PNKADLV
-96 ACRIEGHPDGFGFAR
+96 ACRVEGHPDGFGFAR
-111 PETSVGRD
+111 PETSIGRD

-158 EVTERANSEV
+158 EVTERANTEV

-187 LHTRIVI
+187 LHTRIVL
-194 APSSSTST
+194 A
-202 EAAAPGKRLRKPKTS
+202 G
-217 EPVVQ
+217 EPVSAGGSRRPRKTAGATPEIQ

-272 PKAVLN
+272 PQAVID
-278 EAAKLPEEV
+278 EAALLPEEV
-287 VVEGDLGKRE
+287 VVERDLGKRE
-297 DLRDLPLV
+297 DLRDIPLV

-346 SALDIEATAR
+346 SALDTEATAR

-366 IPMLPEKLSNGL
+366 IPMLPEKISNGL

-385 DRLAMVCDAQINP
+385 DRLAMVCDAQIDAN
-398 EGEVTQYRFYPA
+398 GDVTKYRFYPA

-416 RLTYNQVWSWLSGEQ
+416 RLTYNQVWSWLSGEA
-431 QPTTLVHQAV
+431 QPLTPAHLAI
-441 QPQLQTLYALFKA
+441 QPQLHTLYALFKT

-476 NDQGKIEAIVPV
+476 NEQGKIEAIVPV

-629 TLPATEAA
+629 PLPATEAA

-702 ISELGSDYFHHDPI
+702 ISELGTDYFHHDPI

-745 SNRIDFVPASELDEA
+745 SNRIDFVPATAIDEA
-760 VQSTEAVR
+760 VQPTEATR
-768 NDRDAMAQAR
+768 SDRDALAQER

-791 LLDVEEERANAP
+791 LLDMEMDKGSATP
-803 SRKSKG
+803 RKK
-809 GAPAHAG
+809 GAPTGTTG

-821 SRALGRRPKTSA
+821 SRQLGRHGSGDKLHPGSGNPAGKSPSKGKT
-833 RPEAQPK
+833 K
-840 SKAKAKSNA
+840 S
-849 KSRAQ
+849 
-854 PKVNTNPNSK
+854 
-864 PKAVKSGGNGQAA
+864 
-877 TKPAASKA
+877 
-885 TAKPKA
+885 KPKA
-891 KPQAKAKPV
+891 KPAAPTAVKSRGAPKPAAKP
-900 AQVSPKARPAAA
+900 AAKGASKSGAAKPKAVSAKPAAKPKAAA
-912 KKAAKAPAKKPA
+912 K
-924 KSPAKAKPN
+924 PN
-933 NRSRR
+933 ATNRSRR
-938 VST
+938 AKT

>member
-1 MSKNSQRVAK
+1 MSKNSPRVAK

-41 AAAQPMHESALA
+41 SAARPMNESELA
-53 NKLAINDDERVAFER
+53 NKLAIKDDERVPFER

-96 ACRIEGHPDGFGFAR
+96 ACRVEGHPDGFGFAR

-158 EVTERANSEV
+158 EVTERANTDV

-194 APSSSTST
+194 APASTAAVANGKRVRKPRST
-202 EAAAPGKRLRKPKTS
+202 EPDVL
-217 EPVVQ
+217 

-272 PKAVLN
+272 PKAVID

-287 VVEGDLGKRE
+287 VVGRDLGKRE
-297 DLRDLPLV
+297 DLRDIPLV

-325 KGKGWRLVV
+325 KNKGWRLVV

-385 DRLAMVCDAQINP
+385 DRLAMVCDAEITP
-398 EGEVTQYRFYPA
+398 EGDVVKYRFYPA

-416 RLTYNQVWSWLSGEQ
+416 RLTYNQVWSWLSGEL
-431 QPTTLVHQAV
+431 QPATPVHQAL
-441 QPQLQTLYALFKA
+441 QPQLHTLYALFKA

-476 NDQGKIEAIVPV
+476 NDKGKIEAIVPV

-629 TLPATEAA
+629 QLPANEAA

-702 ISELGSDYFHHDPI
+702 ISELGTDYFHHDPI

-745 SNRIDFVPASELDEA
+745 SNRIDFVPATATDEA
-760 VQSTEAVR
+760 VQAGVSERGESATSE
-768 NDRDAMAQAR
+768 RDALALER

-791 LLDVEEERANAP
+791 LLDMEAEKGQAQRGT
-803 SRKSKG
+803 RKKPGVSSSV
-809 GAPAHAG
+809 G

-821 SRALGRRPKTSA
+821 SRAIGRGTGRPATKASNKTKPKHATAAKGAKAVESGGSVKAAKAAPKAPAKPVGKKTGSA
-833 RPEAQPK
+833 TK
-840 SKAKAKSNA
+840 SSTGKPRAAKVAKPIAKVKAAAKAKSKANA
-849 KSRAQ
+849 NASPSHRTRRA
-854 PKVNTNPNSK
+854 KV
-864 PKAVKSGGNGQAA
+864 
-877 TKPAASKA
+877 
-885 TAKPKA
+885 
-891 KPQAKAKPV
+891 
-900 AQVSPKARPAAA
+900 
-912 KKAAKAPAKKPA
+912 
-924 KSPAKAKPN
+924 
-933 NRSRR
+933 
-938 VST
+938 

>member
-1 MSKNSQRVAK
+1 
-11 IRRLDPFYEREKAKY
+11 
-26 ENPLPSREYMMQTLE
+26 
-41 AAAQPMHESALA
+41 
-53 NKLAINDDERVAFER
+53 
-68 RIRAME
+68 
-74 REGQLMRNRKGALIL
+74 MRNRKGALIL
-89 PNKADLI
+89 PTKADLV

-136 GDRVLVRVTGTDRRG
+136 GDRVLVRVTGKDRRG

-158 EVTERANSEV
+158 EVTERANTEV

-194 APSSSTST
+194 APETP
-202 EAAAPGKRLRKPKTS
+202 ANGGAGKRLRKPKAGETA
-217 EPVVQ
+217 VQ
-222 PGQVVVA
+222 PGQVVIA

-272 PKAVLN
+272 PKAVID
-278 EAAKLPEEV
+278 EAARLPEEV
-287 VVEGDLGKRE
+287 VVDKDLGKRE
-297 DLRDLPLV
+297 DLRDIPLV

-325 KGKGWRLVV
+325 KGKGWRMIV

-346 SALDIEATAR
+346 SPLDVEAEAR

-366 IPMLPEKLSNGL
+366 IPMLPEKISNGL

-385 DRLAMVCDAQINP
+385 DRLAMVCDAQINA

-416 RLTYNQVWSWLSGEQ
+416 RLTYNQVWGWLSGELT
-431 QPTTLVHQAV
+431 PATPAHQTI
-441 QPQLQTLYALFKA
+441 QPQLQTLYALFKT
-454 LHAARF
+454 LHAARE

-465 DFDTVETQMRF
+465 DFDTVETQMQF
-476 NDQGKIEAIVPV
+476 NDHGKIEAIVPV

-519 LFRIHGTPA
+519 LFRIHGTPS
-528 PAKLEALRD
+528 PEKLQGLRD

-621 TALKFEKV
+621 NALKFEKV
-629 TLPATEAA
+629 KLPADEGA

-671 IGEVFDGTISG
+671 VGEVFDGTISG

-702 ISELGSDYFHHDPI
+702 ISELGSDYFHYDPI
-716 RHCLIGERTK
+716 RHCLLGERTK

-745 SNRIDFVPASELDEA
+745 SNRIDFVPASATDEA
-760 VQSTEAVR
+760 VQAAGDGAALQGGGEREAL
-768 NDRDAMAQAR
+768 ALAR

-785 VAVERH
+785 LAVERH
-791 LLDVEEERANAP
+791 LLDAEMAKSQAAP
-803 SRKSKG
+803 RKKPVVSQV
-809 GAPAHAG
+809 G

-821 SRALGRRPKTSA
+821 SRAIGRQKPAGKTPGRPVSGG
-833 RPEAQPK
+833 
-840 SKAKAKSNA
+840 KAKPA
-849 KSRAQ
+849 
-854 PKVNTNPNSK
+854 
-864 PKAVKSGGNGQAA
+864 KAVKSG
-877 TKPAASKA
+877 
-885 TAKPKA
+885 TAQK
-891 KPQAKAKPV
+891 
-900 AQVSPKARPAAA
+900 SARPAKPSKSPKPAKSPVASA
-912 KKAAKAPAKKPA
+912 KKAAKSSNRPRR
-924 KSPAKAKPN
+924 AKA
-933 NRSRR
+933 
-938 VST
+938 

>member
-1 MSKNSQRVAK
+1 MKMSKNSNRVAK
-11 IRRLDPFYEREKAKY
+11 IRRLDPFYEREKEKY

-41 AAAQPMHESALA
+41 AAACPMSESALA
-53 NKLAINDDERVAFER
+53 AQLAINEDEQIAFER

-89 PNKADLI
+89 PNKADLV
-96 ACRIEGHPDGFGFAR
+96 ACRVEGHPDGFGFAR

-158 EVTERANSEV
+158 EVTERANTEV

-187 LHTRIVI
+187 LHTRIVL
-194 APSSSTST
+194 AGEPVSAGRSRRPRKS
-202 EAAAPGKRLRKPKTS
+202 EAATPEVL
-217 EPVVQ
+217 

-272 PKAVLN
+272 PKEVLD

-287 VVEGDLGKRE
+287 VVERDLGKRE
-297 DLRDLPLV
+297 DLRDIPLV

-340 HYVRPG
+340 HYVRSG

-385 DRLAMVCDAQINP
+385 DRLAMVCDAQIDAH
-398 EGEVTQYRFYPA
+398 GEVTQYRFYPA

-416 RLTYNQVWSWLSGEQ
+416 RLTYNQVWSWLSSEA
-431 QPTTLVHQAV
+431 QPATPAHLAI
-441 QPQLQTLYALFKA
+441 QPQLHTLYALFKN

-629 TLPATEAA
+629 PLPPTEAA

-702 ISELGSDYFHHDPI
+702 ISELGTDYFHHDPI

-745 SNRIDFVPASELDEA
+745 SNRIDFVPATATDEA
-760 VQSTEAVR
+760 VQPTEATR
-768 NDRDAMAQAR
+768 TDRDALAQER

-791 LLDVEEERANAP
+791 LLEVELDKSSAP
-803 SRKSKG
+803 RSKK
-809 GAPAHAG
+809 GAPAGTTG

-821 SRALGRRPKTSA
+821 SRVLGRQSAGGKHSPSASKTA
-833 RPEAQPK
+833 NK
-840 SKAKAKSNA
+840 G
-849 KSRAQ
+849 
-854 PKVNTNPNSK
+854 K
-864 PKAVKSGGNGQAA
+864 PKPK
-877 TKPAASKA
+877 
-885 TAKPKA
+885 AKPKA
-891 KPQAKAKPV
+891 KQKAKPTPNASAPAAV
-900 AQVSPKARPAAA
+900 KSRREPKPAAKTVVKAASKPGTIKTTVVKAKAASPKPAA
-912 KKAAKAPAKKPA
+912 KPKVKATSQATPKAGTANP
-924 KSPAKAKPN
+924 S

-938 VST
+938 AKS

>member
-1 MSKNSQRVAK
+1 MSKNNKRVAK
-11 IRRLDPFYEREKAKY
+11 IRRLDPFYERESGKY
-26 ENPLPSREYMMQTLE
+26 ENPLPSREYVIETLQK
-41 AAAQPMHESALA
+41 AGRPMGEYELA
-53 NKLAINDDERVAFER
+53 EQLAITAEELDAFER

-74 REGQLMRNRKGALIL
+74 REGQLMRNRKAALIL
-89 PNKADLI
+89 PNKADLV

-111 PETSVGRD
+111 PETSIGRD

-136 GDRVLVRVTGTDRRG
+136 GDRVLVRVTGKDRRG
-151 RPEGSIV
+151 KPEGSIV
-158 EVTERANSEV
+158 EVTERANTEV

-194 APSSSTST
+194 APESTASSSSKRTRNAK
-202 EAAAPGKRLRKPKTS
+202 AAKSG
-217 EPVVQ
+217 EPAVQ
-222 PGQVVVA
+222 PGQVVIA

-244 IKEVLGNY
+244 IKELLGNY

-272 PKAVLN
+272 PRSVLD
-278 EAAKLPEEV
+278 EAAKLPDTV
-287 VVEGDLGKRE
+287 VVENDLGKRV
-297 DLRDLPLV
+297 DLRDIPLV

-325 KGKGWRLVV
+325 KGKGWRLIV

-346 SALDIEATAR
+346 SPLDVEAEAR

-385 DRLAMVCDAQINP
+385 DRLAMVCDAQVNA

-416 RLTYNQVWSWLSGEQ
+416 RLTYNQVWGWLSGEMT
-431 QPTTLVHQAV
+431 PATPVHQAV

-454 LHAARF
+454 LHAARE

-465 DFDTVETQMRF
+465 DFDTVETQMQF
-476 NDQGKIEAIVPV
+476 NEQGKIEAIVPV

-512 EKKKQPG
+512 EKKNQPG
-519 LFRIHGTPA
+519 LFRIHGTPS
-528 PAKLEALRD
+528 PEKLQGLRD
-537 FMKEFGLGLEGGDS
+537 FLKEFGLGLTGGDS

-559 LLDQI
+559 LLDEI
-564 RERPDFSLLQ
+564 RERPDFVLLQ

-621 TALKFEKV
+621 NALKFEKV
-629 TLPATEAA
+629 KLPADEGA

-702 ISELGSDYFHHDPI
+702 ISELGSDYFHYDPI
-716 RHCLIGERTK
+716 RHCLLGERTK

-745 SNRIDFVPASELDEA
+745 SNRIDFVPATATDEA
-760 VQSTEAVR
+760 VQAAGEGTSLQGGGEREAL
-768 NDRDAMAQAR
+768 ALAR

-785 VAVERH
+785 LAVERH
-791 LLDVEEERANAP
+791 LLEVELGKSALPPRKKPAP
-803 SRKSKG
+803 T
-809 GAPAHAG
+809 PVG

-821 SRALGRRPKTSA
+821 SRKIGRQKPAGKKPGRPTAGAKA
-833 RPEAQPK
+833 RPA
-840 SKAKAKSNA
+840 
-849 KSRAQ
+849 
-854 PKVNTNPNSK
+854 
-864 PKAVKSGGNGQAA
+864 KAVKSGAA
-877 TKPAASKA
+877 PKPARS
-885 TAKPKA
+885 TAKPS
-891 KPQAKAKPV
+891 KPSKPK
-900 AQVSPKARPAAA
+900 SPKTPKAPVAAA
-912 KKAAKAPAKKPA
+912 KKSAKSSNRPRRAKA
-924 KSPAKAKPN
+924 
-933 NRSRR
+933 
-938 VST
+938 

>member
-1 MSKNSQRVAK
+1 MKMSKNSNRVAK
-11 IRRLDPFYEREKAKY
+11 IRRLDPFYEREKEKY

-41 AAAQPMHESALA
+41 EAACPMSESALSA
-53 NKLAINDDERVAFER
+53 KLAINDDEQIAFER

-96 ACRIEGHPDGFGFAR
+96 ACRVEGHPDGFGFAR

-158 EVTERANSEV
+158 EVTERANTEV

-187 LHTRIVI
+187 LHTRIVL
-194 APSSSTST
+194 A
-202 EAAAPGKRLRKPKTS
+202 G
-217 EPVVQ
+217 EPVSAGRSRRPRKAEANTPEIL

-272 PKAVLN
+272 PKAVID

-287 VVEGDLGKRE
+287 VVDRDLGKRE

-385 DRLAMVCDAQINP
+385 DRLAMVCDAQIDAS
-398 EGEVTQYRFYPA
+398 GEVTKYRFYPA

-416 RLTYNQVWSWLSGEQ
+416 RLTYNQVWSWLSGEA
-431 QPTTLVHQAV
+431 QPATTAHQAI
-441 QPQLQTLYALFKA
+441 QPQLQTLYALFKT

-476 NDQGKIEAIVPV
+476 NEQGKIEAIVPV

-537 FMKEFGLGLEGGDS
+537 FMKEFGLGLDGGDS

-588 DNIGHFGLSYE
+588 DNIGHFGLAYE

-612 DLLVHRAIK
+612 DLLVHRSIK
-621 TALKFEKV
+621 AALKFEKV
-629 TLPATEAA
+629 PLPANEAA

-692 DQVYVEGLVH
+692 DNVYVEGLVH
-702 ISELGSDYFHHDPI
+702 ISDLGSDYFHFDAV
-716 RHCLIGERTK
+716 RHCLLGERTK

-745 SNRIDFVPASELDEA
+745 SNRIDFVPATAIDEA
-760 VQSTEAVR
+760 VQPTEATR
-768 NDRDAMAQAR
+768 SDRDALAQER

-791 LLDVEEERANAP
+791 LLDMELDKSQGAP
-803 SRKSKG
+803 RKK
-809 GAPAHAG
+809 GAPAGTTG

-821 SRALGRRPKTSA
+821 SRGLGRHGSGSRSHAPSA
-833 RPEAQPK
+833 GKPAGKASGK
-840 SKAKAKSNA
+840 SKTKS
-849 KSRAQ
+849 
-854 PKVNTNPNSK
+854 
-864 PKAVKSGGNGQAA
+864 
-877 TKPAASKA
+877 
-885 TAKPKA
+885 KPKA
-891 KPQAKAKPV
+891 KPSAPSAVKSRGAPKPAAKAAAKPKAVGAKPAAQPKAKAKTT
-900 AQVSPKARPAAA
+900 S
-912 KKAAKAPAKKPA
+912 
-924 KSPAKAKPN
+924 S

-938 VST
+938 AIS

>member
-1 MSKNSQRVAK
+1 MSKNLKRPTQPAAK
-11 IRRLDPFYEREKAKY
+11 SAAKSAAKGRAKAAKDSAQVRRQDPYYERESAKY
-26 ENPLPSREYMMQTLE
+26 ENPLPSREYMLQILQGAGCPMGELE
-41 AAAQPMHESALA
+41 LA
-53 NKLAINDDERVAFER
+53 EQLAITEEELYAFER

-89 PNKADLI
+89 PTKADLI
-96 ACRIEGHPDGFGFAR
+96 ACRVEGHPDGFGFAR
-111 PETSVGRD
+111 PETSIGRD

-136 GDRVLVRVTGTDRRG
+136 GDRVLVRVTGKDRRG

-158 EVTERANSEV
+158 EVTERANIEV

-194 APSSSTST
+194 APETST
-202 EAAAPGKRLRKPKTS
+202 NGSAGKRPRKPKAT
-217 EPVVQ
+217 EPAIQ

-244 IKEVLGNY
+244 IKEILGNY

-272 PKAVLN
+272 PKAVLD
-278 EAAKLPEEV
+278 EAVKIPEEV
-287 VVEGDLGKRE
+287 VVGKDLGKRE
-297 DLRDLPLV
+297 DLRDIPLV

-325 KGKGWRLVV
+325 KGKGWRMIV

-346 SALDIEATAR
+346 SPLDVEAEAR

-385 DRLAMVCDAQINP
+385 DRLAMVCDA
-398 EGEVTQYRFYPA
+398 EVNADGDVSKYRFYPA

-416 RLTYNQVWSWLSGEQ
+416 RLTYNQVWGWLSGELT
-431 QPTTLVHQAV
+431 PATPVHQVV

-454 LHAARF
+454 LHAARE

-465 DFDTVETQMRF
+465 DFDTVETQMQF

-512 EKKKQPG
+512 ETKKQPG
-519 LFRIHGTPA
+519 LFRIHGTPS
-528 PAKLEALRD
+528 PEKLQALRD

-621 TALKFEKV
+621 NALKFEKV
-629 TLPATEAA
+629 KLPADESA

-642 LHCSATERRADEAT
+642 LHCSATERRADDAT

-671 IGEVFDGTISG
+671 VGEVFDGTISG

-702 ISELGSDYFHHDPI
+702 ISELGSDYFHYDPI
-716 RHCLIGERTK
+716 RHCLLGERSK

-745 SNRIDFVPASELDEA
+745 SNRIDFVPATAADEA
-760 VQSTEAVR
+760 VQAQTSSEVGAGGMGEREAL
-768 NDRDAMAQAR
+768 ALAR

-791 LLDVEEERANAP
+791 LLEAEMTKTQAA
-803 SRKSKG
+803 SRKKPTT
-809 GAPAHAG
+809 AVLG
-816 TPAGK
+816 TPSGK
-821 SRALGRRPKTSA
+821 SRQIGH
-833 RPEAQPK
+833 QG
-840 SKAKAKSNA
+840 AKPVAKSHG
-849 KSRAQ
+849 K
-854 PKVNTNPNSK
+854 
-864 PKAVKSGGNGQAA
+864 
-877 TKPAASKA
+877 TKPAAG
-885 TAKPKA
+885 
-891 KPQAKAKPV
+891 
-900 AQVSPKARPAAA
+900 
-912 KKAAKAPAKKPA
+912 AKAPAKPVKSGAAQKPARTSTKASSVTATAKSAKPLKSAKPA
-924 KSPAKAKPN
+924 KSTISSVKKAAKSS
-933 NRSRR
+933 NRPRR
-938 VST
+938 DKA

>member
-1 MSKNSQRVAK
+1 MSKTLKRIAQ
-11 IRRLDPFYEREKAKY
+11 IRRLDPYYARECEKY
-26 ENPLPSREYMMQTLE
+26 ENPLPSREYVLQMLQGAGHPIGE
-41 AAAQPMHESALA
+41 RELA
-53 NKLAINDDERVAFER
+53 EQLAITDDELYAFER

-89 PNKADLI
+89 PTKADLI

-111 PETSVGRD
+111 PETSIGRD

-136 GDRVLVRVTGTDRRG
+136 GDRVLVRVTGKDRRG

-158 EVTERANSEV
+158 EVTERANIDV
-168 VGRVFD
+168 VGRIFD

-194 APSSSTST
+194 APEPTV
-202 EAAAPGKRLRKPKTS
+202 AGKRPRKAKSGEATA
-217 EPVVQ
+217 Q
-222 PGQVVVA
+222 PGQVVIA

-272 PKAVLN
+272 PKSVLD
-278 EAAKLPEEV
+278 EAAKLPDIV
-287 VVEGDLGKRE
+287 VVDKDLGQRE
-297 DLRDLPLV
+297 DLRAIPLV

-325 KGKGWRLVV
+325 KNKGWRMIV

-346 SALDIEATAR
+346 SPLDTEAEAR

-385 DRLAMVCDAQINP
+385 DRLAMVCDAQINA
-398 EGEVTQYRFYPA
+398 EGEVVKYRFYPA

-416 RLTYNQVWSWLSGEQ
+416 RLTYNQVWGWLSGELA
-431 QPTTLVHQAV
+431 PATPVHQVV
-441 QPQLQTLYALFKA
+441 QPQLHTLYALFKA
-454 LHAARF
+454 LHAARE

-465 DFDTVETQMRF
+465 DFDTVETQMQF
-476 NDQGKIEAIVPV
+476 NEHGKIEAIVPV
-488 IRNDAHR
+488 VRNDAHR

-512 EKKKQPG
+512 EQKKQPG
-519 LFRIHGTPA
+519 LFRIHGTPS
-528 PAKLEALRD
+528 PEKLQALRD

-621 TALKFEKV
+621 NALKFEKV
-629 TLPATEAA
+629 KLPADEAA
-637 WEEIG
+637 WEAIG

-671 IGEVFDGTISG
+671 VGEVFDGTISG

-702 ISELGSDYFHHDPI
+702 ISELGTDYFHHDPI
-716 RHCLIGERTK
+716 RHCLMGERTK

-745 SNRIDFVPASELDEA
+745 SNRIDFVPASATDEA
-760 VQSTEAVR
+760 VQTKAAAETAGMGERESLAL
-768 NDRDAMAQAR
+768 AR

-785 VAVERH
+785 LAVERH
-791 LLDVEEERANAP
+791 LLEAEAAKAQAAP
-803 SRKSKG
+803 RKKASG
-809 GAPAHAG
+809 SAASG
-816 TPAGK
+816 TPSGK
-821 SRALGRRPKTSA
+821 SRAIGQQGRPSRQSPAGKRHHAADDSGARLGSP
-833 RPEAQPK
+833 P
-840 SKAKAKSNA
+840 A
-849 KSRAQ
+849 KSRAPTKPGAKAK
-854 PKVNTNPNSK
+854 PKSGAK
-864 PKAVKSGGNGQAA
+864 PAAKAVKSGG
-877 TKPAASKA
+877 PAK
-885 TAKPKA
+885 
-891 KPQAKAKPV
+891 AKAKP
-900 AQVSPKARPAAA
+900 
-912 KKAAKAPAKKPA
+912 
-924 KSPAKAKPN
+924 KSNP
-933 NRSRR
+933 RSRR
-938 VST
+938 DKA